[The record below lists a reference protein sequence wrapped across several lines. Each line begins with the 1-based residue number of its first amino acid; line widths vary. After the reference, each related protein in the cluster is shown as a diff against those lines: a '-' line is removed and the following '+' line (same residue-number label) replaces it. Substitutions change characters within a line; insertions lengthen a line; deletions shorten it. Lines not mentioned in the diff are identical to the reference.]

1 MLSRHLEVSLR
12 LAMTLARQKSHEY
25 LTVEHLLLALLE
37 NNHAATTL
45 KACGG
50 DISTLRA
57 ELEAYINKHTPTLDE
72 DVEQSPQPT
81 QSFDR
86 ILQRAIF
93 HVQSIG
99 GGRLVEGSDILVS
112 MFSEHD
118 TYAVY
123 LLKKQGV
130 SRLELTQYLSHG
142 QDKADDGEAK
152 SGISSDSRSE
162 KTSKDPLVDFATNLN
177 KRAAEGK
184 TDPLIGRASEIE
196 RTAQVLC
203 RRRKNNP
210 LLVGDP
216 GVGKTSIAEGL
227 AWLIINEKAPKPLNG
242 CVIYSLDIG
251 SLIAGT
257 KYRGDF
263 EKRMKSLLDAL
274 RKKPNAILF
283 IDEIHMIIGAGSSMS
298 SNMDVSNLIKPALA
312 NGELRCIGSTTF
324 SEYRQVF
331 EKDHALSRRF
341 QKIDVKEPSIEDS
354 IDILRGLKP
363 RYEEFHNVSYT
374 DAALVSAVK
383 LSAKHVHERFLPDKA
398 IDVIDEAG
406 AYKRLGITPE
416 IADTEAEDALLTTL
430 EEETSSSKAK
440 SFEFAELSQDSD
452 SAESGPKSMHQAADD
467 VDDSTNDDTSTSD
480 KVDVSKS
487 DTSHNSAE
495 AHKSVTVIDVEDIEA
510 IVAKLAR
517 IPPKSVSN
525 DDKSLLEHLDRDLKR
540 LVFGQD
546 EAIDTLSDAI
556 KLSRAGLKS
565 PDKPIGS
572 FMFAGP
578 TGVGKTEVS
587 RQLANLLGVELVRFD
602 MSEYMEAHTAS
613 RLIGAPP
620 GYVGF
625 DQGGLLTE
633 KINQFPHCVLL
644 LDEIEKA
651 HPDVFNL
658 LLQVMDHG
666 TLTDNNGRVSSF
678 KQVILIMTTNV
689 GADSMSRA
697 SMGFTHQDHS
707 KDNSEALKRVFTP
720 EFRNRLD
727 AIIQF
732 NPLDPSIVVSVVD
745 KFLVE
750 LQAQL
755 DDKQVMLEIDDEV
768 RDYLAAKG
776 YDRLMGARPMQ
787 RLIQDEIKKP
797 LASMILFGDLAD
809 GGTVHVTLQTTEDE
823 SEQGSSTISTDKADD
838 NQPKAMDKA
847 TVNNREIL
855 LTVVETHGSR
865 NGDHSQSMPS

>member
-37 NNHAATTL
+37 NTHAANTL
-45 KACGG
+45 TACNANV
-50 DISTLRA
+50 SNLRS
-57 ELEAYINKHTPTLDE
+57 ELEAYINKHTPTV
-72 DVEQSPQPT
+72 DVDIEQSPQPT

-123 LLKKQGV
+123 LLKKQGI

-142 QDKADDGEAK
+142 QDKDGPVEARRAATTGERR
-152 SGISSDSRSE
+152 SAASE
-162 KTSKDPLVDFATNLN
+162 KTSKDPLLEFASNLN
-177 KRAAEGK
+177 QRAAEGK
-184 TDPLIGRASEIE
+184 TDPLIGRAAEIE

-210 LLVGDP
+210 LLVGEP

-227 AWLIINEKAPKPLNG
+227 AWLIINDKAPKPLNG

-251 SLIAGT
+251 ALIAGT

-274 RKKPNAILF
+274 KNKPNAILF

-312 NGELRCIGSTTF
+312 NGELRCVGSTTF
-324 SEYRQVF
+324 TEYRQVF

-341 QKIDVKEPSIEDS
+341 QKIDVKEPSIDDT

-363 RYEEFHNVSYT
+363 RYEEFHNVEYT
-374 DAALVSAVK
+374 DEALVSAVQ
-383 LSAKHVHERFLPDKA
+383 LSAKHIHERFLPDKA

-406 AYKRLGITPE
+406 AYKRLGV
-416 IADTEAEDALLTTL
+416 IADVDDIGAEDQLIADL
-430 EEETSSSKAK
+430 EHDIDE
-440 SFEFAELSQDSD
+440 
-452 SAESGPKSMHQAADD
+452 DD
-467 VDDSTNDDTSTSD
+467 VDTDETDNEMQDQASAAKASHQAKTVDDLQM
-480 KVDVSKS
+480 
-487 DTSHNSAE
+487 SADLQK
-495 AHKSVTVIDVEDIEA
+495 AKNKKPPMKIDVADIEA
-510 IVAKLAR
+510 TVAKLAR
-517 IPPKSVSN
+517 IPPKSIST
-525 DDKSLLEHLDRDLKR
+525 DDKSILEHLDRDLKR

-546 EAIDTLSDAI
+546 EAIATLADAI
-556 KLSRAGLKS
+556 KLSRAGLKA

-587 RQLANLLGVELVRFD
+587 RQLASLLGVELVRFD

-620 GYVGF
+620 GYVGY

-633 KINQFPHCVLL
+633 KINQHPHCVLL

-666 TLTDNNGRVSSF
+666 TLTDNNGRVAIF
-678 KQVILIMTTNV
+678 KQVIVIMTTNV
-689 GADSMSRA
+689 GAESISRS
-697 SMGFTHQDHS
+697 SMGFTQQDHS
-707 KDNSEALKRVFTP
+707 RDNNESLKRVFSP

-732 NPLDPSIVVSVVD
+732 NALDSSVVVSVVD

-750 LQAQL
+750 LQVQL
-755 DDKQVMLEIDDEV
+755 DDKQVTLEIDDEV
-768 RDYLAAKG
+768 RDYLAEKG

-797 LASMILFGDLAD
+797 LANMILFGDLVNGGVVHITLEPEHTDEQQAQDGVVLNKSSHQNSGKGSAD
-809 GGTVHVTLQTTEDE
+809 
-823 SEQGSSTISTDKADD
+823 S
-838 NQPKAMDKA
+838 
-847 TVNNREIL
+847 RIL
-855 LTVVETHGSR
+855 LTVVETHEPRS
-865 NGDHSQSMPS
+865 DSESLAS

>member
-1 MLSRHLEVSLR
+1 MLSLELQSTLR
-12 LAMTLARQKSHEY
+12 LVVTLAKQRAHEY

-37 NNHAATTL
+37 NENAVEAL
-45 KACGG
+45 VACAVNVDQLGK
-50 DISTLRA
+50 DLTQ
-57 ELEAYINKHTPTLDE
+57 YIDEHTPTVDINE
-72 DVEQSPQPT
+72 DYSPQPT
-81 QSFDR
+81 RSFDR

-93 HVQSIG
+93 HVQSVASS
-99 GGRLVEGSDILVS
+99 RLVEGSDLLVS

-130 SRLELTQYLSHG
+130 TRLELTQYLSHG
-142 QDKADDGEAK
+142 QDKKVRDKLTSVETEETGEKAN
-152 SGISSDSRSE
+152 
-162 KTSKDPLVDFATNLN
+162 KDPLTEFTINLN
-177 KRAAEGK
+177 QKASTGG
-184 TDPLIGRASEIE
+184 TDPLIGRQAEIE
-196 RTAQVLC
+196 RTAQILC

-227 AWLIINEKAPKPLNG
+227 AWLIVNDKAPKPLSG
-242 CVIYSLDIG
+242 CVVYSLDIG
-251 SLIAGT
+251 ALIAGT

-263 EKRMKSLLDAL
+263 EKRMKALLDAL
-274 RKKPNAILF
+274 KAKPNAILF

-312 NGELRCIGSTTF
+312 SGELRCIGSTTF
-324 SEYRQVF
+324 TEYRQVF

-341 QKIDVKEPSIEDS
+341 QKIDVNEPSIDET
-354 IDILRGLKP
+354 IDILRGLKKQ
-363 RYEEFHNVSYT
+363 YEKFHNVSYT
-374 DAALVSAVK
+374 DQALQSAVH
-383 LSAKHVHERFLPDKA
+383 LAVKHIHERFLPDKA

-406 AYKRLGITPE
+406 AFVRLQKQAENQLESSVDSNQSVDGVANDKLSNQPVV
-416 IADTEAEDALLTTL
+416 DEDALVDDLDV
-430 EEETSSSKAK
+430 S
-440 SFEFAELSQDSD
+440 
-452 SAESGPKSMHQAADD
+452 HAADGVVEPEAMLSEAD
-467 VDDSTNDDTSTSD
+467 N
-480 KVDVSKS
+480 KVIDAAQQDGEV
-487 DTSHNSAE
+487 
-495 AHKSVTVIDVEDIEA
+495 VIDVPQIEY
-510 IVAKLAR
+510 IISKIAR
-517 IPPKSVSN
+517 IPPKSVST
-525 DDKSLLEHLDRDLKR
+525 DDKSVLQNLESNLKH

-546 EAIDTLSDAI
+546 EAIKNLADAI
-556 KLSRAGLKS
+556 KLSRAGLK
-565 PDKPIGS
+565 PDDKPIGS

-587 RQLANLLGVELVRFD
+587 RQLANLLGIELVRFD

-666 TLTDNNGRVSSF
+666 SLTDNNGRTSSF

-689 GADSMSRA
+689 GADSISRN
-697 SMGFTHQDHS
+697 SMGFTKQDHS
-707 KDNSEALKRVFTP
+707 RDNSEAMKRMFTP

-732 NPLDPSIVVSVVD
+732 NPLDQNVIVSVVD

-755 DDKQVMLEIDDEV
+755 DDKKVVLEIDDEV
-768 RDYLAAKG
+768 RNYLAEKG
-776 YDRLMGARPMQ
+776 YDRLMGARPMN

-797 LASMILFGDLAD
+797 LAEQILFGDLVN
-809 GGTVHVTLQTTEDE
+809 GGTVSIRMNADKTAIELVPIDE
-823 SEQGSSTISTDKADD
+823 KQID
-838 NQPKAMDKA
+838 N
-847 TVNNREIL
+847 V
-855 LTVVETHGSR
+855 
-865 NGDHSQSMPS
+865 

>member
-37 NNHAATTL
+37 NTHAANTL
-45 KACGG
+45 TACNANV
-50 DISTLRA
+50 STLRT
-57 ELEAYINKHTPTLDE
+57 ELEAYINKHTPTVDA
-72 DVEQSPQPT
+72 DTEQSPQPT

-123 LLKKQGV
+123 LLKKQGI

-142 QDKADDGEAK
+142 QDKDEPSEPRASMTGERRSA
-152 SGISSDSRSE
+152 SE
-162 KTSKDPLVDFATNLN
+162 KTSKDPLVEFATNLN
-177 KRAAEGK
+177 QRAAEGK
-184 TDPLIGRASEIE
+184 TDPLIGRGPEIE
-196 RTAQVLC
+196 RAAQVLC

-210 LLVGDP
+210 LLVGEP

-227 AWLIINEKAPKPLNG
+227 AWLIINDKAPKPLNG

-274 RKKPNAILF
+274 KKKPNAILF

-324 SEYRQVF
+324 TEYRQVF

-341 QKIDVKEPSIEDS
+341 QKIDVKEPSVDDT

-363 RYEEFHNVSYT
+363 RYEEFHNVEYT
-374 DAALVSAVK
+374 DEALVTAVQ
-383 LSAKHVHERFLPDKA
+383 LSAKHIHERFLPDKA

-406 AYKRLGITPE
+406 AYKRLGVIPDADDIDAE
-416 IADTEAEDALLTTL
+416 ESFIADIEQDFDAQIDADVEGLDGDTYSDSEMQDEAETAKANDRTKSFSESKSA
-430 EEETSSSKAK
+430 KAK
-440 SFEFAELSQDSD
+440 KK
-452 SAESGPKSMHQAADD
+452 PPMK
-467 VDDSTNDDTSTSD
+467 
-480 KVDVSKS
+480 
-487 DTSHNSAE
+487 
-495 AHKSVTVIDVEDIEA
+495 IDVADIEA

-517 IPPKSVSN
+517 IPPKSVSS
-525 DDKSLLEHLDRDLKR
+525 DDKSILQHLDRDLKH

-546 EAIDTLSDAI
+546 EAIETLADAI
-556 KLSRAGLKS
+556 KLSRAGLKA

-620 GYVGF
+620 GYVGY

-633 KINQFPHCVLL
+633 KINQHPHCVLL

-666 TLTDNNGRVSSF
+666 TLTDNNGRVAIF
-678 KQVILIMTTNV
+678 KQVIVIMTTNV
-689 GADSMSRA
+689 GADSISRS
-697 SMGFTHQDHS
+697 SMGFTQQDHS
-707 KDNSEALKRVFTP
+707 RDNTESLKRVFTP

-732 NPLDPSIVVSVVD
+732 NPLDTSVVVSVVD

-750 LQAQL
+750 LQVQL
-755 DDKQVMLEIDDEV
+755 DDKQVTLEIDDEV
-768 RDYLAAKG
+768 RDYLANKG

-787 RLIQDEIKKP
+787 RLIQDEIKKS
-797 LASMILFGDLAD
+797 LASMILFGDLVNGGVVHLTLEPEANDEQD
-809 GGTVHVTLQTTEDE
+809 GDSVKLDKYSGKTDYK
-823 SEQGSSTISTDKADD
+823 STDKGSADS
-838 NQPKAMDKA
+838 
-847 TVNNREIL
+847 RII
-855 LTVVETHGSR
+855 LTVVETHEPHLDSE
-865 NGDHSQSMPS
+865 SLAS

>member
-37 NNHAATTL
+37 NTHAANTL
-45 KACGG
+45 TACNANV
-50 DISTLRA
+50 STLRT
-57 ELEAYINKHTPTLDE
+57 ELEAYINKHTPTVDA
-72 DVEQSPQPT
+72 DTEQSPQPT

-123 LLKKQGV
+123 LLKKQGI

-142 QDKADDGEAK
+142 QDKDEPSEPRASMTGERRSA
-152 SGISSDSRSE
+152 SE
-162 KTSKDPLVDFATNLN
+162 KTSKDPLVEFATNLN
-177 KRAAEGK
+177 QRAAEGK
-184 TDPLIGRASEIE
+184 TDPLIGRGPEIE
-196 RTAQVLC
+196 RAAQVLC

-210 LLVGDP
+210 LLVGEP

-227 AWLIINEKAPKPLNG
+227 AWLIINDKAPKPLNG

-274 RKKPNAILF
+274 KKKPNAILF

-324 SEYRQVF
+324 TEYRQVF

-341 QKIDVKEPSIEDS
+341 QKIDVKEPSVDDT

-363 RYEEFHNVSYT
+363 RYEEFHNVEYT
-374 DAALVSAVK
+374 DEALVTAVQ
-383 LSAKHVHERFLPDKA
+383 LSAKHIHERFLPDKA

-406 AYKRLGITPE
+406 AYKRLGVIPDADDIDAE
-416 IADTEAEDALLTTL
+416 ESFIADIEQDFDAQIDADVEGLDGDTYSDSEMQDEAETAKANDR
-430 EEETSSSKAK
+430 AK
-440 SFEFAELSQDSD
+440 SFSE
-452 SAESGPKSMHQAADD
+452 
-467 VDDSTNDDTSTSD
+467 
-480 KVDVSKS
+480 SKS
-487 DTSHNSAE
+487 AK
-495 AHKSVTVIDVEDIEA
+495 AKKKPPMKIDVADIEA

-517 IPPKSVSN
+517 IPPKSVSS
-525 DDKSLLEHLDRDLKR
+525 DDKSILQHLDRDLKH

-546 EAIDTLSDAI
+546 EAIETLADAI
-556 KLSRAGLKS
+556 KLSRAGLKA

-620 GYVGF
+620 GYVGY

-633 KINQFPHCVLL
+633 KINQHPHCVLL

-666 TLTDNNGRVSSF
+666 TLTDNNGRVAIF
-678 KQVILIMTTNV
+678 KQVIVIMTTNV
-689 GADSMSRA
+689 GADSISRS
-697 SMGFTHQDHS
+697 SMGFTQQDHS
-707 KDNSEALKRVFTP
+707 RDNTESLKRVFTP

-732 NPLDPSIVVSVVD
+732 NPLDTSVVVSVVD

-750 LQAQL
+750 LQVQL
-755 DDKQVMLEIDDEV
+755 DDKQVTLEIDDEV
-768 RDYLAAKG
+768 RDYLAHKG

-787 RLIQDEIKKP
+787 RLIQDEIKKS
-797 LASMILFGDLAD
+797 LASMILFGDLVNGGVVHLTLEPEANDEQD
-809 GGTVHVTLQTTEDE
+809 GDSVKLDKYSGKTDYK
-823 SEQGSSTISTDKADD
+823 STDKGSAES
-838 NQPKAMDKA
+838 
-847 TVNNREIL
+847 RII
-855 LTVVETHGSR
+855 LTVVETHEPHPDSE
-865 NGDHSQSMPS
+865 SLAS

>member
-1 MLSRHLEVSLR
+1 MLSLELQSTLR
-12 LAMTLARQKSHEY
+12 LVVTLAKQRAHEY

-37 NNHAATTL
+37 NENAVEAL
-45 KACGG
+45 VACAVNVDQLGK
-50 DISTLRA
+50 DLTQ
-57 ELEAYINKHTPTLDE
+57 YIDEHTPTVDINE
-72 DVEQSPQPT
+72 DYSPQPT
-81 QSFDR
+81 RSFDR

-93 HVQSIG
+93 HVQSVASS
-99 GGRLVEGSDILVS
+99 RLVEGSDLLVS

-130 SRLELTQYLSHG
+130 TRLELTQYLSHG
-142 QDKADDGEAK
+142 QDKKVRDKLTSVETEETGEKAN
-152 SGISSDSRSE
+152 
-162 KTSKDPLVDFATNLN
+162 KDPLTEFTVNLN
-177 KRAAEGK
+177 QKASTGG
-184 TDPLIGRASEIE
+184 TDPLIGRQAEIE
-196 RTAQVLC
+196 RTAQILC

-227 AWLIINEKAPKPLNG
+227 AWLIVNDKAPKPLSG
-242 CVIYSLDIG
+242 CVVYSLDIG
-251 SLIAGT
+251 ALIAGT

-263 EKRMKSLLDAL
+263 EKRMKALLDAL
-274 RKKPNAILF
+274 KAKPNAILF

-312 NGELRCIGSTTF
+312 SGELRCIGSTTF
-324 SEYRQVF
+324 TEYRQVF

-341 QKIDVKEPSIEDS
+341 QKVDVNEPSIDET
-354 IDILRGLKP
+354 IDILRGLKKQ
-363 RYEEFHNVSYT
+363 YEKFHNVSYT
-374 DAALVSAVK
+374 DQALQSAVN
-383 LSAKHVHERFLPDKA
+383 LAVKHIHERFLPDKA

-406 AYKRLGITPE
+406 AFVRLQKQAENQAVSGVDSNQSIDAVANDKLSNQPVV
-416 IADTEAEDALLTTL
+416 DEDALVDDLDV
-430 EEETSSSKAK
+430 S
-440 SFEFAELSQDSD
+440 
-452 SAESGPKSMHQAADD
+452 HAADGVVEPEAMLSEAD
-467 VDDSTNDDTSTSD
+467 N
-480 KVDVSKS
+480 KVIDAAQQNGEV
-487 DTSHNSAE
+487 
-495 AHKSVTVIDVEDIEA
+495 VIDVPQIEY
-510 IVAKLAR
+510 IISKIAR
-517 IPPKSVSN
+517 IPPKSVST
-525 DDKSLLEHLDRDLKR
+525 DDKSVLQNLESNLKH

-546 EAIDTLSDAI
+546 EAIKNLADAI
-556 KLSRAGLKS
+556 KLSRAGLK
-565 PDKPIGS
+565 PDDKPIGS

-587 RQLANLLGVELVRFD
+587 RQLANLLGIELVRFD

-666 TLTDNNGRVSSF
+666 SLTDNNGRTSSF

-689 GADSMSRA
+689 GADSISRN
-697 SMGFTHQDHS
+697 SMGFTKQDHS
-707 KDNSEALKRVFTP
+707 RDNSEAMKRMFTP

-732 NPLDPSIVVSVVD
+732 NPLDQNVIVSVVD

-755 DDKQVMLEIDDEV
+755 DDKKVVLEIDDAV
-768 RDYLAAKG
+768 RNYLAEKG
-776 YDRLMGARPMQ
+776 YDRLMGARPMN

-797 LASMILFGDLAD
+797 LAEQILFGDLVN
-809 GGTVHVTLQTTEDE
+809 GGTVSIRMNADKTAIELVPIDE
-823 SEQGSSTISTDKADD
+823 KQVD
-838 NQPKAMDKA
+838 N
-847 TVNNREIL
+847 V
-855 LTVVETHGSR
+855 
-865 NGDHSQSMPS
+865 

>member
-1 MLSRHLEVSLR
+1 MLSLELQSTLR
-12 LAMTLARQKSHEY
+12 LVVTLAKQRAHEY

-37 NNHAATTL
+37 NENAVEAL
-45 KACGG
+45 VACAVNVDQLGK
-50 DISTLRA
+50 DLTQ
-57 ELEAYINKHTPTLDE
+57 YIDEHTPTVDINE
-72 DVEQSPQPT
+72 DYSPQPT
-81 QSFDR
+81 RSFDR

-93 HVQSIG
+93 HVQSVASS
-99 GGRLVEGSDILVS
+99 RLVEGSDLLVS

-130 SRLELTQYLSHG
+130 TRLELTQYLSHG
-142 QDKADDGEAK
+142 QDKKVRDKLTSVETEETGEKAN
-152 SGISSDSRSE
+152 
-162 KTSKDPLVDFATNLN
+162 KDPLTEFTINLN
-177 KRAAEGK
+177 QKASTGG
-184 TDPLIGRASEIE
+184 TDPLIGRQAEIE
-196 RTAQVLC
+196 RTAQILC

-227 AWLIINEKAPKPLNG
+227 AWLIVNDKAPKPLSG
-242 CVIYSLDIG
+242 CVVYSLDIG
-251 SLIAGT
+251 ALIAGT

-263 EKRMKSLLDAL
+263 EKRMKALLDAL
-274 RKKPNAILF
+274 KAKPNAILF

-312 NGELRCIGSTTF
+312 SGELRCIGSTTF
-324 SEYRQVF
+324 TEYRQVF

-341 QKIDVKEPSIEDS
+341 QKIDVNEPSIDET
-354 IDILRGLKP
+354 IDILRGLKKQ
-363 RYEEFHNVSYT
+363 YEKFHNVSYT
-374 DAALVSAVK
+374 DQALQSAVN
-383 LSAKHVHERFLPDKA
+383 LAVKHIHERFLPDKA

-406 AYKRLGITPE
+406 AFVRLQKQAENHVESGVDSNQST
-416 IADTEAEDALLTTL
+416 DTVANDKLSNQPVVDEDALVDDLDV
-430 EEETSSSKAK
+430 S
-440 SFEFAELSQDSD
+440 
-452 SAESGPKSMHQAADD
+452 HAADGVVEPEAMLSEAD
-467 VDDSTNDDTSTSD
+467 N
-480 KVDVSKS
+480 KVIDAAQHGGQV
-487 DTSHNSAE
+487 
-495 AHKSVTVIDVEDIEA
+495 VIDVPQIEY
-510 IVAKLAR
+510 IISKIAR
-517 IPPKSVSN
+517 IPPKSVST
-525 DDKSLLEHLDRDLKR
+525 DDKSVLQNLESNLKH

-546 EAIDTLSDAI
+546 EAIKNLADAI
-556 KLSRAGLKS
+556 KLSRAGLK
-565 PDKPIGS
+565 PDDKPIGS

-587 RQLANLLGVELVRFD
+587 RQLANLLGIELVRFD

-666 TLTDNNGRVSSF
+666 SLTDNNGRTSSF

-689 GADSMSRA
+689 GADSISRN
-697 SMGFTHQDHS
+697 SMGFTKQDHS
-707 KDNSEALKRVFTP
+707 RDNSEAMKRMFTP

-732 NPLDPSIVVSVVD
+732 NPLDQNVIVSVVD

-755 DDKQVMLEIDDEV
+755 DDKKVVLEIDDEV
-768 RDYLAAKG
+768 RNYLAEKG
-776 YDRLMGARPMQ
+776 YDRLMGARPMN

-797 LASMILFGDLAD
+797 LAEQILFGDLVN
-809 GGTVHVTLQTTEDE
+809 GGTVSIRMNADKTAIELVPIDE
-823 SEQGSSTISTDKADD
+823 KQID
-838 NQPKAMDKA
+838 N
-847 TVNNREIL
+847 V
-855 LTVVETHGSR
+855 
-865 NGDHSQSMPS
+865 

>member
-1 MLSRHLEVSLR
+1 MLSLELQSTLR
-12 LAMTLARQKSHEY
+12 LVVTLAKQRAHEY

-37 NNHAATTL
+37 NENAVEAL
-45 KACGG
+45 VACAVNVDQLGK
-50 DISTLRA
+50 DLTQ
-57 ELEAYINKHTPTLDE
+57 YIDEHTPTVDINE
-72 DVEQSPQPT
+72 DYSPQPT
-81 QSFDR
+81 RSFDR

-93 HVQSIG
+93 HVQSVASS
-99 GGRLVEGSDILVS
+99 RLVEGSDLLVS

-130 SRLELTQYLSHG
+130 TRLELTQYLSHG
-142 QDKADDGEAK
+142 QDKKVRDKLTSVETEETGEKAN
-152 SGISSDSRSE
+152 
-162 KTSKDPLVDFATNLN
+162 KDPLTEFTINLN
-177 KRAAEGK
+177 QKASTGG
-184 TDPLIGRASEIE
+184 TDPLIGRQAEIE
-196 RTAQVLC
+196 RTAQILC

-227 AWLIINEKAPKPLNG
+227 AWLIVNDKAPKPLSG
-242 CVIYSLDIG
+242 CVVYSLDIG
-251 SLIAGT
+251 ALIAGT

-263 EKRMKSLLDAL
+263 EKRMKALLDAL
-274 RKKPNAILF
+274 KAKPNAILF

-312 NGELRCIGSTTF
+312 SGELRCIGSTTF
-324 SEYRQVF
+324 TEYRQVF

-341 QKIDVKEPSIEDS
+341 QKVDVNEPSIDET
-354 IDILRGLKP
+354 IDILRGLKKQ
-363 RYEEFHNVSYT
+363 YEKFHNVSYT
-374 DAALVSAVK
+374 DQALQSAVH
-383 LSAKHVHERFLPDKA
+383 LAVKHIHERFLPDKA

-406 AYKRLGITPE
+406 AFVRLQKQAENQVESSVDSNQSIDAVANDKLSNQPVV
-416 IADTEAEDALLTTL
+416 DEDALVDDLDA
-430 EEETSSSKAK
+430 S
-440 SFEFAELSQDSD
+440 
-452 SAESGPKSMHQAADD
+452 HAADGVVEPEAMLSEAD
-467 VDDSTNDDTSTSD
+467 N
-480 KVDVSKS
+480 KVIDAAQQDGEV
-487 DTSHNSAE
+487 
-495 AHKSVTVIDVEDIEA
+495 VIDVPQIEY
-510 IVAKLAR
+510 IISKIAR
-517 IPPKSVSN
+517 IPPKSVST
-525 DDKSLLEHLDRDLKR
+525 DDKSVLQNLESNLKH

-546 EAIDTLSDAI
+546 EAIKNLADAI
-556 KLSRAGLKS
+556 KLSRAGLK
-565 PDKPIGS
+565 PDDKPIGS

-587 RQLANLLGVELVRFD
+587 RQLANLLGIELVRFD

-666 TLTDNNGRVSSF
+666 SLTDNNGRTSSF

-689 GADSMSRA
+689 GADSISRN
-697 SMGFTHQDHS
+697 SMGFTKQDHS
-707 KDNSEALKRVFTP
+707 RDNSEAMKRMFTP

-732 NPLDPSIVVSVVD
+732 NPLDQNVIVSVVD

-755 DDKQVMLEIDDEV
+755 DDKKVVLEIDDEV
-768 RDYLAAKG
+768 RNYLAEKG
-776 YDRLMGARPMQ
+776 YDRLMGARPMN

-797 LASMILFGDLAD
+797 LAEQILFGDLVN
-809 GGTVHVTLQTTEDE
+809 GGTVSIRMNADKTAIELVPIDE
-823 SEQGSSTISTDKADD
+823 KQVD
-838 NQPKAMDKA
+838 N
-847 TVNNREIL
+847 V
-855 LTVVETHGSR
+855 
-865 NGDHSQSMPS
+865 

>member
-37 NNHAATTL
+37 NTHAANTL
-45 KACGG
+45 TACNANV
-50 DISTLRA
+50 SSLRT
-57 ELEAYINKHTPTLDE
+57 ELEAYINKHTPTI
-72 DVEQSPQPT
+72 DVDIEQSPQPT

-123 LLKKQGV
+123 LLKKQGI

-142 QDKADDGEAK
+142 QDKDEPSEPRASMTGDRR
-152 SGISSDSRSE
+152 SVSE
-162 KTSKDPLVDFATNLN
+162 KTGKDPLLEFASNLN
-177 KRAAEGK
+177 QRAAEGK
-184 TDPLIGRASEIE
+184 TDPLIGRGPEIE
-196 RTAQVLC
+196 RAAQVLC

-210 LLVGDP
+210 LLVGEP

-227 AWLIINEKAPKPLNG
+227 AWLIINNKAPKPLSG

-251 SLIAGT
+251 ALIAGT

-263 EKRMKSLLDAL
+263 EKRMKALLDAL
-274 RKKPNAILF
+274 KNKPNAILF

-312 NGELRCIGSTTF
+312 NGELRCVGSTTF
-324 SEYRQVF
+324 TEYRQVF

-341 QKIDVKEPSIEDS
+341 QKIDVKEPSIDES

-363 RYEEFHNVSYT
+363 RYEEFHNVEYT
-374 DAALVSAVK
+374 DAALVSAVQ
-383 LSAKHVHERFLPDKA
+383 LSAKHIHERFLPDKA

-406 AYKRLGITPE
+406 AYKRLGVIP
-416 IADTEAEDALLTTL
+416 D
-430 EEETSSSKAK
+430 
-440 SFEFAELSQDSD
+440 
-452 SAESGPKSMHQAADD
+452 ADD
-467 VDDSTNDDTSTSD
+467 INTEDSLITDLEQVLNANDIDDDDDTD
-480 KVDVSKS
+480 NEMQNEAAAAKADDQSKTADRS
-487 DTSHNSAE
+487 QKAPN
-495 AHKSVTVIDVEDIEA
+495 KKPPMKIDVADIEA

-517 IPPKSVSN
+517 IPPKSVSS
-525 DDKSLLEHLDRDLKR
+525 DDKGVLKHLDRDLKR

-546 EAIDTLSDAI
+546 EAIATLADAI
-556 KLSRAGLKS
+556 KLSRAGLKA
-565 PDKPIGS
+565 PEKPIGS

-620 GYVGF
+620 GYVGY

-633 KINQFPHCVLL
+633 KINQHPHCVLL
-644 LDEIEKA
+644 FDEIEKA

-666 TLTDNNGRVSSF
+666 TLTDNNGRIASF
-678 KQVILIMTTNV
+678 KQVIVIMTTNV
-689 GADSMSRA
+689 GAESISRS
-697 SMGFTHQDHS
+697 SMGFTEQDHS
-707 KDNSEALKRVFTP
+707 RDNNESLKRVFSP

-732 NPLDPSIVVSVVD
+732 NPLDTSVVVSVVD

-750 LQAQL
+750 LQVQL
-755 DDKQVMLEIDDEV
+755 DDKQVTLEIDDEV
-768 RDYLAAKG
+768 REYLAEKG

-797 LASMILFGDLAD
+797 LANMILFGDLVNGGVVHLTLEPKETDAEGVSIEKPASTNSNMQSDKGSAD
-809 GGTVHVTLQTTEDE
+809 
-823 SEQGSSTISTDKADD
+823 SRI
-838 NQPKAMDKA
+838 
-847 TVNNREIL
+847 I
-855 LTVVETHGSR
+855 LTVVETHEP
-865 NGDHSQSMPS
+865 HSDSESLAS

>member
-37 NNHAATTL
+37 NTNAANTL
-45 KACGG
+45 TACNANV
-50 DISTLRA
+50 STLRS
-57 ELEAYINKHTPTLDE
+57 ELEAYINKHTPTVDA
-72 DVEQSPQPT
+72 DSEQSPQPT

-123 LLKKQGV
+123 LLKKQGI

-142 QDKADDGEAK
+142 QDKDEPSEPRASMTGERRSA
-152 SGISSDSRSE
+152 SE
-162 KTSKDPLVDFATNLN
+162 KTSKDPLVEFATNLN
-177 KRAAEGK
+177 QRAAEGK
-184 TDPLIGRASEIE
+184 TDPLIGRGPEIE
-196 RTAQVLC
+196 RAAQVLC

-210 LLVGDP
+210 LLVGEP

-227 AWLIINEKAPKPLNG
+227 AWLIINDKAPKPLNG

-274 RKKPNAILF
+274 KKKPNAILF

-324 SEYRQVF
+324 TEYRQVF

-341 QKIDVKEPSIEDS
+341 QKIDVKEPSVDDS

-363 RYEEFHNVSYT
+363 RYEEFHNVEYT
-374 DAALVSAVK
+374 DEALVTAVQ
-383 LSAKHVHERFLPDKA
+383 LSAKHIHERFLPDKA

-406 AYKRLGITPE
+406 AYKRLGIVADLDDIDAE
-416 IADTEAEDALLTTL
+416 ESFIANLEQDFDAQIDAD
-430 EEETSSSKAK
+430 EEG
-440 SFEFAELSQDSD
+440 LGGD
-452 SAESGPKSMHQAADD
+452 ADD
-467 VDDSTNDDTSTSD
+467 DSLDETRTANEMQEEANMAKAND
-480 KVDVSKS
+480 KANGSK
-487 DTSHNSAE
+487 
-495 AHKSVTVIDVEDIEA
+495 KSKGKRAPIKIDVADIEA
-510 IVAKLAR
+510 IIAKLAR
-517 IPPKSVSN
+517 IPPKSVSS
-525 DDKSLLEHLDRDLKR
+525 DDKSILEHLDRDLKH

-546 EAIDTLSDAI
+546 EAIETLADAI
-556 KLSRAGLKS
+556 KLSRAGLKA

-620 GYVGF
+620 GYVGY

-633 KINQFPHCVLL
+633 KINQHPHCVLL

-666 TLTDNNGRVSSF
+666 TLTDNNGRVAIF
-678 KQVILIMTTNV
+678 KQVIVIMTTNV
-689 GADSMSRA
+689 GAESISRS
-697 SMGFTHQDHS
+697 SMGFTQQDHS
-707 KDNSEALKRVFTP
+707 RDNTEALKRVFTP

-732 NPLDPSIVVSVVD
+732 NALDTSVVVSVVD

-750 LQAQL
+750 LQVQL
-755 DDKQVMLEIDDEV
+755 DDKQVTLEIDDEV
-768 RDYLAAKG
+768 RDYLAEKG

-797 LASMILFGDLAD
+797 LASMILFGDLVNGGIVHLSLEPKEANEQDGDTVKLDKNGGKSSDKGSAD
-809 GGTVHVTLQTTEDE
+809 
-823 SEQGSSTISTDKADD
+823 SRI
-838 NQPKAMDKA
+838 
-847 TVNNREIL
+847 I
-855 LTVVETHGSR
+855 LTVVETHEPHPDSE
-865 NGDHSQSMPS
+865 SLAS

>member
-37 NNHAATTL
+37 NTHAANTL
-45 KACGG
+45 TACNANV
-50 DISTLRA
+50 SALRS
-57 ELEAYINKHTPTLDE
+57 ELEAYINKHTPTVDP
-72 DVEQSPQPT
+72 DTEQSPQPT

-123 LLKKQGV
+123 LLKKQGI

-142 QDKADDGEAK
+142 QDKDEPAEPRASMTGERR
-152 SGISSDSRSE
+152 SSASE
-162 KTSKDPLVDFATNLN
+162 KTSKDPLVEFATNLN
-177 KRAAEGK
+177 QRAAEGK
-184 TDPLIGRASEIE
+184 TDPLIGRGPEIE
-196 RTAQVLC
+196 RAAQVLC

-210 LLVGDP
+210 LLVGEP

-227 AWLIINEKAPKPLNG
+227 AWLIINDKAPKPLNG

-274 RKKPNAILF
+274 KKKPNAILF

-324 SEYRQVF
+324 TEYRQVF

-341 QKIDVKEPSIEDS
+341 QKIDVKEPSVDDT

-363 RYEEFHNVSYT
+363 RYEEFHNVEYT
-374 DAALVSAVK
+374 DEALVTAVK
-383 LSAKHVHERFLPDKA
+383 LSAKHIHERFLPDKA

-406 AYKRLGITPE
+406 AYKRLGIV
-416 IADTEAEDALLTTL
+416 ADTDDIEAEEIFIATL
-430 EEETSSSKAK
+430 EQDFDAQIDDDGLDGDSYSDNEMQDEADTAKANDRAKLTDNKK
-440 SFEFAELSQDSD
+440 SNGKRA
-452 SAESGPKSMHQAADD
+452 PIK
-467 VDDSTNDDTSTSD
+467 
-480 KVDVSKS
+480 
-487 DTSHNSAE
+487 
-495 AHKSVTVIDVEDIEA
+495 IDVADIEA

-517 IPPKSVSN
+517 IPPKSVSS
-525 DDKSLLEHLDRDLKR
+525 DDKSILQHLDRDLKH

-546 EAIDTLSDAI
+546 EAIATLADAI
-556 KLSRAGLKS
+556 KLSRAGLKA

-620 GYVGF
+620 GYVGY

-633 KINQFPHCVLL
+633 KINQHPHCVLL

-666 TLTDNNGRVSSF
+666 TLTDNNGRVAIF
-678 KQVILIMTTNV
+678 KQVIVIMTTNV
-689 GADSMSRA
+689 GADSISRS
-697 SMGFTHQDHS
+697 SMGFTEQDHS
-707 KDNSEALKRVFTP
+707 RDNTESLKRVFTP

-732 NPLDPSIVVSVVD
+732 NPLDTSVVVSVVD

-750 LQAQL
+750 LQVQL
-755 DDKQVMLEIDDEV
+755 DDKQVTLEIDDEV
-768 RDYLAAKG
+768 RDYLANKG

-797 LASMILFGDLAD
+797 LASMILFGDLVNGGVVHLTLEPEQAD
-809 GGTVHVTLQTTEDE
+809 GQDGNTVKL
-823 SEQGSSTISTDKADD
+823 DKAS
-838 NQPKAMDKA
+838 DKGSA
-847 TVNNREIL
+847 NSRII
-855 LTVVETHGSR
+855 LTVVETHEPHPDSE
-865 NGDHSQSMPS
+865 SLAS

>member
-37 NNHAATTL
+37 NTHAANTL
-45 KACGG
+45 TACNANV
-50 DISTLRA
+50 STLRT
-57 ELEAYINKHTPTLDE
+57 ELEAYINKHTPTVDA
-72 DVEQSPQPT
+72 DTEQSPQPT

-123 LLKKQGV
+123 LLKKQGI

-142 QDKADDGEAK
+142 QDKDEPSEPRASMTGERRSA
-152 SGISSDSRSE
+152 SE
-162 KTSKDPLVDFATNLN
+162 KTSKDPLVEFATNLN
-177 KRAAEGK
+177 QRAAEGK
-184 TDPLIGRASEIE
+184 TDPLIGRGPEIE
-196 RTAQVLC
+196 RAAQVLC

-210 LLVGDP
+210 LLVGEP

-227 AWLIINEKAPKPLNG
+227 AWLIINDKAPKPLNG

-274 RKKPNAILF
+274 KKKPNAILF

-324 SEYRQVF
+324 TEYRQVF

-341 QKIDVKEPSIEDS
+341 QKIDVKEPSVDDT

-363 RYEEFHNVSYT
+363 RYEEFHNVEYT
-374 DAALVSAVK
+374 DEALVTAVQ
-383 LSAKHVHERFLPDKA
+383 LSAKHIHERFLPDKA

-406 AYKRLGITPE
+406 AYKRLGVIPDADDIDAE
-416 IADTEAEDALLTTL
+416 EIFIADIEQDFDAQIDADVEGLDGDTYSDSEMQDEAETAKANDR
-430 EEETSSSKAK
+430 AK
-440 SFEFAELSQDSD
+440 SFSE
-452 SAESGPKSMHQAADD
+452 
-467 VDDSTNDDTSTSD
+467 
-480 KVDVSKS
+480 SKS
-487 DTSHNSAE
+487 AK
-495 AHKSVTVIDVEDIEA
+495 AKKKPPMKIDVADIEA

-517 IPPKSVSN
+517 IPPKSVSS
-525 DDKSLLEHLDRDLKR
+525 DDKSILQHLDRDLKH

-546 EAIDTLSDAI
+546 EAIETLADAI
-556 KLSRAGLKS
+556 KLSRAGLKA

-620 GYVGF
+620 GYVGY

-633 KINQFPHCVLL
+633 KINQHPHCVLL

-666 TLTDNNGRVSSF
+666 TLTDNNGRVAIF
-678 KQVILIMTTNV
+678 KQVIVIMTTNV
-689 GADSMSRA
+689 GADSISRS
-697 SMGFTHQDHS
+697 SMGFTQQDHS
-707 KDNSEALKRVFTP
+707 RDNTESLKRVFTP

-732 NPLDPSIVVSVVD
+732 NPLDTSVVVSVVD

-750 LQAQL
+750 LQVQL
-755 DDKQVMLEIDDEV
+755 DDKQVTLEIDDEV
-768 RDYLAAKG
+768 RDYLANKG

-787 RLIQDEIKKP
+787 RLIQDEIKKS
-797 LASMILFGDLAD
+797 LASMILFGDLVNGGVVHLTLEPEANDEQD
-809 GGTVHVTLQTTEDE
+809 GDSVKLDKYSGKTDYK
-823 SEQGSSTISTDKADD
+823 STDKGSADS
-838 NQPKAMDKA
+838 
-847 TVNNREIL
+847 RII
-855 LTVVETHGSR
+855 LTVVETHEPHPDSE
-865 NGDHSQSMPS
+865 SLAS

>member
-37 NNHAATTL
+37 NTNAANTL
-45 KACGG
+45 TACNANV
-50 DISTLRA
+50 STLRS
-57 ELEAYINKHTPTLDE
+57 ELEAYINKHTPTVDAE
-72 DVEQSPQPT
+72 TEQSPQPT

-123 LLKKQGV
+123 LLKKQGI

-142 QDKADDGEAK
+142 QDKDEPSEPRASMTGERRSA
-152 SGISSDSRSE
+152 SE
-162 KTSKDPLVDFATNLN
+162 KTSKDPLVEFATNLN
-177 KRAAEGK
+177 QRAAEGK
-184 TDPLIGRASEIE
+184 TDPLIGRGPEIE
-196 RTAQVLC
+196 RAAQVLC

-210 LLVGDP
+210 LLVGEP

-227 AWLIINEKAPKPLNG
+227 AWLIINDKAPKPLNG

-274 RKKPNAILF
+274 KKKPNAILF

-324 SEYRQVF
+324 TEYRQVF

-341 QKIDVKEPSIEDS
+341 QKIDVKEPSVDDS

-363 RYEEFHNVSYT
+363 RYEEFHNVEYT
-374 DAALVSAVK
+374 DEALVTAVQ
-383 LSAKHVHERFLPDKA
+383 LSAKHIHERFLPDKA

-406 AYKRLGITPE
+406 AYKRLGIVADLDDIDAE
-416 IADTEAEDALLTTL
+416 ESFIADLEQDFDAQIDAD
-430 EEETSSSKAK
+430 EEG
-440 SFEFAELSQDSD
+440 FE
-452 SAESGPKSMHQAADD
+452 G
-467 VDDSTNDDTSTSD
+467 VDDDSIDDTGTVNEMQD
-480 KVDVSKS
+480 EANAAKANDRAKADGSK
-487 DTSHNSAE
+487 
-495 AHKSVTVIDVEDIEA
+495 KSKGKRAPIKIDVADIEA

-517 IPPKSVSN
+517 IPPKSVSS
-525 DDKSLLEHLDRDLKR
+525 DDKSILQHLDRDLKH

-546 EAIDTLSDAI
+546 EAIETLADAI
-556 KLSRAGLKS
+556 KLSRAGLKA

-620 GYVGF
+620 GYVGY

-633 KINQFPHCVLL
+633 KINQHPHCVLL

-666 TLTDNNGRVSSF
+666 TLTDNNGRVAIF
-678 KQVILIMTTNV
+678 KQVIVIMTTNV
-689 GADSMSRA
+689 GADSISRS
-697 SMGFTHQDHS
+697 SMGFTQQDHS
-707 KDNSEALKRVFTP
+707 RDNTEALKRVFTP

-732 NPLDPSIVVSVVD
+732 NPLNTSVVVSVVD

-750 LQAQL
+750 LQVQL
-755 DDKQVMLEIDDEV
+755 DDKQVTLEIDDEV
-768 RDYLAAKG
+768 RDYLADKG

-797 LASMILFGDLAD
+797 LASMILFGDLVNGGVVHLTLEPEDAKDQD
-809 GGTVHVTLQTTEDE
+809 GNAVKLEKGSDK
-823 SEQGSSTISTDKADD
+823 GSSDSRI
-838 NQPKAMDKA
+838 
-847 TVNNREIL
+847 I
-855 LTVVETHGSR
+855 LTVVETHEPHPDSE
-865 NGDHSQSMPS
+865 SLAS

>member
-37 NNHAATTL
+37 NTHAANTL
-45 KACGG
+45 TACNANV
-50 DISTLRA
+50 SALRS
-57 ELEAYINKHTPTLDE
+57 ELEAYINKHTPTVDA
-72 DVEQSPQPT
+72 DTEQSPQPT

-123 LLKKQGV
+123 LLKKQGI

-142 QDKADDGEAK
+142 QDKDEPSEPRASMTGERRSA
-152 SGISSDSRSE
+152 SE
-162 KTSKDPLVDFATNLN
+162 KTSKDPLVEFASNLN
-177 KRAAEGK
+177 QRAAEGK
-184 TDPLIGRASEIE
+184 TDPLIGRGPEIE
-196 RTAQVLC
+196 RAAQVLC

-210 LLVGDP
+210 LLVGEP

-227 AWLIINEKAPKPLNG
+227 AWLIINDKAPKPLNG

-274 RKKPNAILF
+274 KKKPNAILF

-324 SEYRQVF
+324 TEYRQVF

-341 QKIDVKEPSIEDS
+341 QKIDVKEPSVDDT

-363 RYEEFHNVSYT
+363 RYEEFHNVEYT
-374 DAALVSAVK
+374 DEALVTAVK
-383 LSAKHVHERFLPDKA
+383 LSAKHIHERFLPDKA

-406 AYKRLGITPE
+406 AYKRLGIV
-416 IADTEAEDALLTTL
+416 ADADDIEAEESFIANLEQDFDAQIDADDEGTDSDIDNLDSEASNEMQDEANLAK
-430 EEETSSSKAK
+430 ENDRAKSAEHKKAK
-440 SFEFAELSQDSD
+440 AKR
-452 SAESGPKSMHQAADD
+452 APIK
-467 VDDSTNDDTSTSD
+467 
-480 KVDVSKS
+480 
-487 DTSHNSAE
+487 
-495 AHKSVTVIDVEDIEA
+495 IDVADIEA

-517 IPPKSVSN
+517 IPPKSVSS
-525 DDKSLLEHLDRDLKR
+525 DDKSILQHLDRDLKH

-546 EAIDTLSDAI
+546 EAIATLADAI
-556 KLSRAGLKS
+556 KLSRAGLKA

-587 RQLANLLGVELVRFD
+587 RQLAKLLGVELVRFD
-602 MSEYMEAHTAS
+602 MSEYMESHTAS

-620 GYVGF
+620 GYVGY

-633 KINQFPHCVLL
+633 KINQHPHCVLL
-644 LDEIEKA
+644 FDEIEKA

-666 TLTDNNGRVSSF
+666 TLTDNNGRVAIF
-678 KQVILIMTTNV
+678 KQVIVIMTTNV
-689 GADSMSRA
+689 GADSISRS
-697 SMGFTHQDHS
+697 SMGFTQQDHS
-707 KDNSEALKRVFTP
+707 RDNTESLKRVFTP

-732 NPLDPSIVVSVVD
+732 NPLDTSVVVSVVD

-750 LQAQL
+750 LQVQL
-755 DDKQVMLEIDDEV
+755 DDKQVTLEIDDEV
-768 RDYLAAKG
+768 RDYLADKG

-797 LASMILFGDLAD
+797 LAGMILFGDLVNGGVVHLTLEPEVSEGDTVKLDKSSDKGSAD
-809 GGTVHVTLQTTEDE
+809 
-823 SEQGSSTISTDKADD
+823 SRI
-838 NQPKAMDKA
+838 
-847 TVNNREIL
+847 I
-855 LTVVETHGSR
+855 LTVVETHEPHPDSE
-865 NGDHSQSMPS
+865 SLAS

>member
-37 NNHAATTL
+37 NTNAANTL
-45 KACGG
+45 TACNANV
-50 DISTLRA
+50 STLRS
-57 ELEAYINKHTPTLDE
+57 ELEAYVNKHTPTVDA
-72 DVEQSPQPT
+72 DSEQSPQPT

-123 LLKKQGV
+123 LLKKQGI

-142 QDKADDGEAK
+142 QDKDEPSEPRASMTGERRSA
-152 SGISSDSRSE
+152 SE
-162 KTSKDPLVDFATNLN
+162 KTSKDPLVEFATNLN
-177 KRAAEGK
+177 QRAAEGK
-184 TDPLIGRASEIE
+184 TDPLIGRGPEIE
-196 RTAQVLC
+196 RAAQVLC

-210 LLVGDP
+210 LLVGEP

-227 AWLIINEKAPKPLNG
+227 AWLIINDKAPKPLNG

-274 RKKPNAILF
+274 KKKPNAILF

-324 SEYRQVF
+324 TEYRQVF

-341 QKIDVKEPSIEDS
+341 QKIDVKEPSVDDS

-363 RYEEFHNVSYT
+363 RYEEFHNVEYT
-374 DAALVSAVK
+374 DEALVTAVQ
-383 LSAKHVHERFLPDKA
+383 LSAKHIHERFLPDKA

-406 AYKRLGITPE
+406 AYKRLGIVADLDDIDAE
-416 IADTEAEDALLTTL
+416 ESFIANLEQDFDAQIDAD
-430 EEETSSSKAK
+430 EEG
-440 SFEFAELSQDSD
+440 LGGD
-452 SAESGPKSMHQAADD
+452 ADD
-467 VDDSTNDDTSTSD
+467 DSLDETRTANEMQEEANMAKAND
-480 KVDVSKS
+480 KANGSK
-487 DTSHNSAE
+487 
-495 AHKSVTVIDVEDIEA
+495 KSKGKRAPIKIDVADIEA
-510 IVAKLAR
+510 IIAKLAR
-517 IPPKSVSN
+517 IPPKSVSS
-525 DDKSLLEHLDRDLKR
+525 DDKSILEHLDRDLKH

-546 EAIDTLSDAI
+546 EAIETLADAI
-556 KLSRAGLKS
+556 KLSRAGLKA
-565 PDKPIGS
+565 PNKPIGS

-620 GYVGF
+620 GYVGY

-633 KINQFPHCVLL
+633 KINQHPHCVLL

-666 TLTDNNGRVSSF
+666 TLTDNNGRVAIF
-678 KQVILIMTTNV
+678 KQVIVIMTTNV
-689 GADSMSRA
+689 GAESISRS
-697 SMGFTHQDHS
+697 SMGFTQQDHS
-707 KDNSEALKRVFTP
+707 RDNTEALKRVFTP

-732 NPLDPSIVVSVVD
+732 NALDTSVVVSVVD

-750 LQAQL
+750 LQVQL
-755 DDKQVMLEIDDEV
+755 DDKQVTLEIDDEV
-768 RDYLAAKG
+768 RDYLAEKG

-797 LASMILFGDLAD
+797 LASMILFGDLVNGGIVHLSLEPKEANEQDDDTVKLDKNGGKSSDKGSAD
-809 GGTVHVTLQTTEDE
+809 
-823 SEQGSSTISTDKADD
+823 SRI
-838 NQPKAMDKA
+838 
-847 TVNNREIL
+847 I
-855 LTVVETHGSR
+855 LTVVETHEPHPDSE
-865 NGDHSQSMPS
+865 SLAS

>member
-1 MLSRHLEVSLR
+1 MLSLELQSTLR
-12 LAMTLARQKSHEY
+12 LVVTLAKQRAHEY

-37 NNHAATTL
+37 NENAVEAL
-45 KACGG
+45 VACAVNVDQLGK
-50 DISTLRA
+50 DLTQ
-57 ELEAYINKHTPTLDE
+57 YIDEHTPTVDINE
-72 DVEQSPQPT
+72 DYSPQPT
-81 QSFDR
+81 RSFDR

-93 HVQSIG
+93 HVQSVASS
-99 GGRLVEGSDILVS
+99 RLVEGSDLLVS

-130 SRLELTQYLSHG
+130 TRLELTQYLSHG
-142 QDKADDGEAK
+142 QDKKVRDKLTSVETEETGEKAN
-152 SGISSDSRSE
+152 
-162 KTSKDPLVDFATNLN
+162 KDPLTEFTINLN
-177 KRAAEGK
+177 QKASTGG
-184 TDPLIGRASEIE
+184 TDPLIGRQAEIE
-196 RTAQVLC
+196 RTAQILC

-227 AWLIINEKAPKPLNG
+227 AWLIVNDKAPKPLSG
-242 CVIYSLDIG
+242 CVVYSLDIG
-251 SLIAGT
+251 ALIAGT

-263 EKRMKSLLDAL
+263 EKRMKALLDAL
-274 RKKPNAILF
+274 KAKPNAILF

-312 NGELRCIGSTTF
+312 SGELRCIGSTTF
-324 SEYRQVF
+324 TEYRQVF

-341 QKIDVKEPSIEDS
+341 QKVDVNEPSIDET
-354 IDILRGLKP
+354 IDILRGLKKQ
-363 RYEEFHNVSYT
+363 YEKFHNVSYT
-374 DAALVSAVK
+374 DQALQSAVH
-383 LSAKHVHERFLPDKA
+383 LAVKHIHERFLPDKA

-406 AYKRLGITPE
+406 AFVRLQKQAENQVESSVDSNQSTDAVANDKLSNQPVV
-416 IADTEAEDALLTTL
+416 DEDALVDDLDV
-430 EEETSSSKAK
+430 S
-440 SFEFAELSQDSD
+440 
-452 SAESGPKSMHQAADD
+452 QAADG
-467 VDDSTNDDTSTSD
+467 V
-480 KVDVSKS
+480 VEP
-487 DTSHNSAE
+487 E
-495 AHKSVTVIDVEDIEA
+495 AMLSEADNKIIDAAQQGGQVVIDVPQIEY
-510 IVAKLAR
+510 IISKIAR
-517 IPPKSVSN
+517 IPPKSVST
-525 DDKSLLEHLDRDLKR
+525 DDKSVLQNLESNLKH

-546 EAIDTLSDAI
+546 EAIKNLADAI
-556 KLSRAGLKS
+556 KLSRAGLK
-565 PDKPIGS
+565 PDDKPIGS

-587 RQLANLLGVELVRFD
+587 RQLANLLGIELVRFD

-666 TLTDNNGRVSSF
+666 SLTDNNGRTSSF

-689 GADSMSRA
+689 GADSISRN
-697 SMGFTHQDHS
+697 SMGFTKQDHS
-707 KDNSEALKRVFTP
+707 RDNSEAMKRMFTP

-732 NPLDPSIVVSVVD
+732 NPLDQNVIVSVVD

-755 DDKQVMLEIDDEV
+755 DDKKVVLEIDDAV
-768 RDYLAAKG
+768 RNYLAEKG
-776 YDRLMGARPMQ
+776 YDRLMGARPMN

-797 LASMILFGDLAD
+797 LAEQILFGDLVN
-809 GGTVHVTLQTTEDE
+809 GGTVSIRMNADKTAIELVPIDE
-823 SEQGSSTISTDKADD
+823 KQID
-838 NQPKAMDKA
+838 N
-847 TVNNREIL
+847 V
-855 LTVVETHGSR
+855 
-865 NGDHSQSMPS
+865 

>member
-1 MLSRHLEVSLR
+1 MLSLELQSTLR
-12 LAMTLARQKSHEY
+12 LVVTLAKQRAHEY

-37 NNHAATTL
+37 NENAVEAL
-45 KACGG
+45 VACAVNVDQLGK
-50 DISTLRA
+50 DLTQ
-57 ELEAYINKHTPTLDE
+57 YIDEHTPTVDINE
-72 DVEQSPQPT
+72 DYSPQPT
-81 QSFDR
+81 RSFDR

-93 HVQSIG
+93 HVQSVASS
-99 GGRLVEGSDILVS
+99 RLVEGSDLLVS

-130 SRLELTQYLSHG
+130 TRLELTQYLSHG
-142 QDKADDGEAK
+142 QDKKVRDKLTSVETEETGEKAN
-152 SGISSDSRSE
+152 
-162 KTSKDPLVDFATNLN
+162 KDPLTEFTVNLN
-177 KRAAEGK
+177 QKASTGG
-184 TDPLIGRASEIE
+184 TDPLIGRQAEIE
-196 RTAQVLC
+196 RTAQILC

-227 AWLIINEKAPKPLNG
+227 AWLIVNDKAPKPLSG
-242 CVIYSLDIG
+242 CVVYSLDIG
-251 SLIAGT
+251 ALIAGT

-263 EKRMKSLLDAL
+263 EKRMKALLDAL
-274 RKKPNAILF
+274 KAKPNAILF

-312 NGELRCIGSTTF
+312 SGELRCIGSTTF
-324 SEYRQVF
+324 TEYRQVF

-341 QKIDVKEPSIEDS
+341 QKVDVNEPSINET
-354 IDILRGLKP
+354 IDILRGLKKQ
-363 RYEEFHNVSYT
+363 YEKFHNVSYT
-374 DAALVSAVK
+374 DQALQSAVH
-383 LSAKHVHERFLPDKA
+383 LAVKHIHERFLPDKA

-406 AYKRLGITPE
+406 AFVRLQKQAENQVESGVDSNQSIDAVANDKLSNQPVV
-416 IADTEAEDALLTTL
+416 DEDALVDDLDV
-430 EEETSSSKAK
+430 S
-440 SFEFAELSQDSD
+440 
-452 SAESGPKSMHQAADD
+452 HAADG
-467 VDDSTNDDTSTSD
+467 V
-480 KVDVSKS
+480 VEP
-487 DTSHNSAE
+487 E
-495 AHKSVTVIDVEDIEA
+495 AMLSEADNQVIDAAQQGGQVVIDVPQIEY
-510 IVAKLAR
+510 IISKIAR
-517 IPPKSVSN
+517 IPPKSVST
-525 DDKSLLEHLDRDLKR
+525 DDKSVLQNLESNLKH

-546 EAIDTLSDAI
+546 EAIKNLADAI
-556 KLSRAGLKS
+556 KLSRAGLK
-565 PDKPIGS
+565 PDDKPIGS

-587 RQLANLLGVELVRFD
+587 RQLANLLGIELVRFD

-666 TLTDNNGRVSSF
+666 SLTDNNGRTSSF

-689 GADSMSRA
+689 GADSISRN
-697 SMGFTHQDHS
+697 SMGFTKQDHS
-707 KDNSEALKRVFTP
+707 RDNSEAMKRMFTP

-732 NPLDPSIVVSVVD
+732 NPLDQNVIVSVVD

-755 DDKQVMLEIDDEV
+755 DDKKVVLEIDDEV
-768 RDYLAAKG
+768 RNYLAEKG
-776 YDRLMGARPMQ
+776 YDRLMGARPMN

-797 LASMILFGDLAD
+797 LAEQILFGDLVN
-809 GGTVHVTLQTTEDE
+809 GGTVSIRMNADKTAIELVPIDE
-823 SEQGSSTISTDKADD
+823 KQID
-838 NQPKAMDKA
+838 N
-847 TVNNREIL
+847 V
-855 LTVVETHGSR
+855 
-865 NGDHSQSMPS
+865 

>member
-37 NNHAATTL
+37 NTHAANTL
-45 KACGG
+45 TACNANV
-50 DISTLRA
+50 SALRT
-57 ELEAYINKHTPTLDE
+57 ELEAYINKHTPTVDP
-72 DVEQSPQPT
+72 DTEQSPQPT

-123 LLKKQGV
+123 LLKKQGI

-142 QDKADDGEAK
+142 QDKDEASEPRASMTGERR
-152 SGISSDSRSE
+152 SSASE
-162 KTSKDPLVDFATNLN
+162 KTSKDPLVEFATNLN
-177 KRAAEGK
+177 QRAAEGK
-184 TDPLIGRASEIE
+184 TDPLIGRGPEIE
-196 RTAQVLC
+196 RAAQVLC

-210 LLVGDP
+210 LLVGEP

-227 AWLIINEKAPKPLNG
+227 AWLIINDKAPKPLNG

-274 RKKPNAILF
+274 KKKPNAILF

-324 SEYRQVF
+324 TEYRQVF

-341 QKIDVKEPSIEDS
+341 QKIDVKEPSVDDT

-363 RYEEFHNVSYT
+363 RYEEFHNVVYT
-374 DAALVSAVK
+374 DEALVTAVQ
-383 LSAKHVHERFLPDKA
+383 LSAKHIHERFLPDKA

-406 AYKRLGITPE
+406 AYKRLGVVADADDIE
-416 IADTEAEDALLTTL
+416 AEESFIADIEQEFDAQIEADIHGLDSDTYSDNEMQ
-430 EEETSSSKAK
+430 EEADIAKANDLAKSSVNKKAK
-440 SFEFAELSQDSD
+440 GKRA
-452 SAESGPKSMHQAADD
+452 PIK
-467 VDDSTNDDTSTSD
+467 
-480 KVDVSKS
+480 
-487 DTSHNSAE
+487 
-495 AHKSVTVIDVEDIEA
+495 IDVADIEA

-517 IPPKSVSN
+517 IPPKSVSS
-525 DDKSLLEHLDRDLKR
+525 DDKSILQHLDRDLKH

-546 EAIDTLSDAI
+546 EAIATLADAI
-556 KLSRAGLKS
+556 KLSRAGLKA

-620 GYVGF
+620 GYVGY

-633 KINQFPHCVLL
+633 KINQHPHCVLL
-644 LDEIEKA
+644 FDEIEKA

-666 TLTDNNGRVSSF
+666 TLTDNNGRVAIF
-678 KQVILIMTTNV
+678 KQVIVIMTTNV
-689 GADSMSRA
+689 GAESISRS
-697 SMGFTHQDHS
+697 SMGFTQQDHS
-707 KDNSEALKRVFTP
+707 RDNTESLKRVFTP

-732 NPLDPSIVVSVVD
+732 NPLDTSVVVSVVD

-750 LQAQL
+750 LQVQL
-755 DDKQVMLEIDDEV
+755 DDKQVTLEIDDEV

-797 LASMILFGDLAD
+797 LANMILFGDLVNGGVVHLTLEPEASDGDTVKLDKSSDKGSAD
-809 GGTVHVTLQTTEDE
+809 
-823 SEQGSSTISTDKADD
+823 SRI
-838 NQPKAMDKA
+838 
-847 TVNNREIL
+847 I
-855 LTVVETHGSR
+855 LTVVETHEPRPDSE
-865 NGDHSQSMPS
+865 SLAS

>member
-1 MLSRHLEVSLR
+1 MLSLELQSTLR
-12 LAMTLARQKSHEY
+12 LVVTLAKQRAHEY

-37 NNHAATTL
+37 NENAVEAL
-45 KACGG
+45 VACAVNVDQLGK
-50 DISTLRA
+50 DLTQ
-57 ELEAYINKHTPTLDE
+57 YIDEHTPTVDINE
-72 DVEQSPQPT
+72 DYSPQPT
-81 QSFDR
+81 RSFDR

-93 HVQSIG
+93 HVQSVASS
-99 GGRLVEGSDILVS
+99 RLVEGSDLLVS

-130 SRLELTQYLSHG
+130 TRLELTQYLSHG
-142 QDKADDGEAK
+142 QDKKVRDKLTSVETEETGEKAN
-152 SGISSDSRSE
+152 
-162 KTSKDPLVDFATNLN
+162 KDPLTEFTINLN
-177 KRAAEGK
+177 QKASTGG
-184 TDPLIGRASEIE
+184 TDPLIGRQAEIE
-196 RTAQVLC
+196 RTAQILC

-227 AWLIINEKAPKPLNG
+227 AWLIVNDKAPKPLSG
-242 CVIYSLDIG
+242 CVVYSLDIG
-251 SLIAGT
+251 ALIAGT

-263 EKRMKSLLDAL
+263 EKRMKALLDAL
-274 RKKPNAILF
+274 KAKPNAILF

-312 NGELRCIGSTTF
+312 SGELRCIGSTTF
-324 SEYRQVF
+324 TEYRQVF

-341 QKIDVKEPSIEDS
+341 QKVDVNEPSIDET
-354 IDILRGLKP
+354 IDILRGLKKQ
-363 RYEEFHNVSYT
+363 YEKFHNVSYT
-374 DAALVSAVK
+374 DQALQSAVH
-383 LSAKHVHERFLPDKA
+383 LAVKHIHERFLPDKA

-406 AYKRLGITPE
+406 AFVRLQKQAENHVESGVGNNQSVDAVANDKLSNQPVV
-416 IADTEAEDALLTTL
+416 DEDALVDDLDV
-430 EEETSSSKAK
+430 S
-440 SFEFAELSQDSD
+440 
-452 SAESGPKSMHQAADD
+452 HAADG
-467 VDDSTNDDTSTSD
+467 V
-480 KVDVSKS
+480 VEP
-487 DTSHNSAE
+487 E
-495 AHKSVTVIDVEDIEA
+495 AMLSEADNKAIDAAQQGGQVVIDVPQIEY
-510 IVAKLAR
+510 IISKIAR
-517 IPPKSVSN
+517 IPPKSVST
-525 DDKSLLEHLDRDLKR
+525 DDKSVLQNLESNLKH

-546 EAIDTLSDAI
+546 EAIKNLADAI
-556 KLSRAGLKS
+556 KLSRAGLK
-565 PDKPIGS
+565 PDDKPIGS

-587 RQLANLLGVELVRFD
+587 RQLANLLGIELVRFD

-666 TLTDNNGRVSSF
+666 SLTDNNGRTSSF

-689 GADSMSRA
+689 GADSISRN
-697 SMGFTHQDHS
+697 SMGFTKQDHS
-707 KDNSEALKRVFTP
+707 RDNSEAMKRMFTP

-732 NPLDPSIVVSVVD
+732 NPLDQNVIVSVVD

-755 DDKQVMLEIDDEV
+755 DDKKVVLEIDDEV
-768 RDYLAAKG
+768 RNYLAEKG
-776 YDRLMGARPMQ
+776 YDRLMGARPMN

-797 LASMILFGDLAD
+797 LAEQILFGDLVN
-809 GGTVHVTLQTTEDE
+809 GGTVSIRMNADKTAIELVPIDE
-823 SEQGSSTISTDKADD
+823 KQVD
-838 NQPKAMDKA
+838 N
-847 TVNNREIL
+847 V
-855 LTVVETHGSR
+855 
-865 NGDHSQSMPS
+865 

>member
-37 NNHAATTL
+37 NTNAANTL
-45 KACGG
+45 TACNANV
-50 DISTLRA
+50 STLRS
-57 ELEAYINKHTPTLDE
+57 ELEAYINKHTPTVDP
-72 DVEQSPQPT
+72 DTEQSPQPT

-123 LLKKQGV
+123 LLKKQGI

-142 QDKADDGEAK
+142 QDKDEPSEPRASMTGERRSA
-152 SGISSDSRSE
+152 SE
-162 KTSKDPLVDFATNLN
+162 KTSKDPLVEFATNLN
-177 KRAAEGK
+177 QRAAEGK
-184 TDPLIGRASEIE
+184 TDPLIGRGPEIE
-196 RTAQVLC
+196 RAAQVLC

-210 LLVGDP
+210 LLVGEP

-227 AWLIINEKAPKPLNG
+227 AWLIINDKAPKPLNG

-274 RKKPNAILF
+274 KKKPNAILF

-324 SEYRQVF
+324 TEYRQVF

-341 QKIDVKEPSIEDS
+341 QKIDVKEPSVDDT
-354 IDILRGLKP
+354 IDILRGLKT
-363 RYEEFHNVSYT
+363 RYEEFHNVEYT
-374 DAALVSAVK
+374 DEALVTAVQ
-383 LSAKHVHERFLPDKA
+383 LSAKHIHERFLPDKA

-406 AYKRLGITPE
+406 AYKRLGIVADLDDIDAE
-416 IADTEAEDALLTTL
+416 ESFIADLEQDFDAQIDADEEGLDADNDDIDDKDTFNEMQDEAKVAKANDRAKADG
-430 EEETSSSKAK
+430 SKKSKAK
-440 SFEFAELSQDSD
+440 RA
-452 SAESGPKSMHQAADD
+452 PIK
-467 VDDSTNDDTSTSD
+467 
-480 KVDVSKS
+480 
-487 DTSHNSAE
+487 
-495 AHKSVTVIDVEDIEA
+495 IDVADIEA

-517 IPPKSVSN
+517 IPPKSVSS
-525 DDKSLLEHLDRDLKR
+525 DDKSILQHLDRDLKH

-546 EAIDTLSDAI
+546 EAIATLADAI
-556 KLSRAGLKS
+556 KLSRAGLKA

-633 KINQFPHCVLL
+633 KINQHPHCVLL
-644 LDEIEKA
+644 FDEIEKA

-666 TLTDNNGRVSSF
+666 TLTDNNGRVAIF
-678 KQVILIMTTNV
+678 KQVIVIMTTNV
-689 GADSMSRA
+689 GADSISRS
-697 SMGFTHQDHS
+697 SMGFTQQDHS
-707 KDNSEALKRVFTP
+707 RDNTESLKRVFTP

-732 NPLDPSIVVSVVD
+732 NPLDTSVVVSVVD

-750 LQAQL
+750 LQVQL
-755 DDKQVMLEIDDEV
+755 DDKQVTLEIDDEV
-768 RDYLAAKG
+768 RDYLADKG

-797 LASMILFGDLAD
+797 LAGMILFGDLVNGGVVHLTLEPEDTKGKDGDSIKLEKGSDKGSAD
-809 GGTVHVTLQTTEDE
+809 
-823 SEQGSSTISTDKADD
+823 SRI
-838 NQPKAMDKA
+838 
-847 TVNNREIL
+847 I
-855 LTVVETHGSR
+855 LTVVETHEPHPDSE
-865 NGDHSQSMPS
+865 SLAS

>member
-1 MLSRHLEVSLR
+1 MLSLELQSTLR
-12 LAMTLARQKSHEY
+12 LVVTLAKQRAHEY

-37 NNHAATTL
+37 NENAVEAL
-45 KACGG
+45 VACAVNVDQLGK
-50 DISTLRA
+50 DLTQ
-57 ELEAYINKHTPTLDE
+57 YIDEHTPTVDINE
-72 DVEQSPQPT
+72 DYSPQPT
-81 QSFDR
+81 RSFDR

-93 HVQSIG
+93 HVQSVASS
-99 GGRLVEGSDILVS
+99 RLVEGSDLLVS

-130 SRLELTQYLSHG
+130 TRLELTQYLSHG
-142 QDKADDGEAK
+142 QDKKVRDKLTSVETEETGEKAN
-152 SGISSDSRSE
+152 
-162 KTSKDPLVDFATNLN
+162 KDPLTEFTINLN
-177 KRAAEGK
+177 QKASTGG
-184 TDPLIGRASEIE
+184 TDPLIGRQAEIE
-196 RTAQVLC
+196 RTAQILC

-227 AWLIINEKAPKPLNG
+227 AWLIVNDKAPKPLSG
-242 CVIYSLDIG
+242 CVVYSLDIG
-251 SLIAGT
+251 ALIAGT

-263 EKRMKSLLDAL
+263 EKRMKALLDAL
-274 RKKPNAILF
+274 KAKPNAILF

-312 NGELRCIGSTTF
+312 SGELRCIGSTTF
-324 SEYRQVF
+324 TEYRQVF

-341 QKIDVKEPSIEDS
+341 QKIDVNEPSIDET
-354 IDILRGLKP
+354 IDILRGLKKQ
-363 RYEEFHNVSYT
+363 YEKFHNVSYT
-374 DAALVSAVK
+374 DQALQSAVN
-383 LSAKHVHERFLPDKA
+383 LAVKHIHERFLPDKA

-406 AYKRLGITPE
+406 AFVRLQKQAENQLESGVDSNQSV
-416 IADTEAEDALLTTL
+416 DTVANDKLSNQPVVDEDALVDDLDI
-430 EEETSSSKAK
+430 S
-440 SFEFAELSQDSD
+440 
-452 SAESGPKSMHQAADD
+452 HAADGVVEPEAMLSEAD
-467 VDDSTNDDTSTSD
+467 N
-480 KVDVSKS
+480 KVIDAAQQNGEV
-487 DTSHNSAE
+487 
-495 AHKSVTVIDVEDIEA
+495 VIDVPQIEY
-510 IVAKLAR
+510 IISKIAR
-517 IPPKSVSN
+517 IPPKSVST
-525 DDKSLLEHLDRDLKR
+525 DDKSVLQNLESNLKH

-546 EAIDTLSDAI
+546 EAIKNLADAI
-556 KLSRAGLKS
+556 KLSRAGLK
-565 PDKPIGS
+565 PDDKPIGS

-587 RQLANLLGVELVRFD
+587 RQLANLLGIELVRFD

-666 TLTDNNGRVSSF
+666 SLTDNNGRTSSF

-689 GADSMSRA
+689 GADSISRN
-697 SMGFTHQDHS
+697 SMGFTKQDHS
-707 KDNSEALKRVFTP
+707 RDNSEAMKRMFTP

-732 NPLDPSIVVSVVD
+732 NPLDQNVIVSVVD

-755 DDKQVMLEIDDEV
+755 DDKKVVLEIDDEV
-768 RDYLAAKG
+768 RNYLAEKG
-776 YDRLMGARPMQ
+776 YDRLMGARPMN

-797 LASMILFGDLAD
+797 LAEQILFGDLVN
-809 GGTVHVTLQTTEDE
+809 GGTVSIRMNADKTAIELVPIDE
-823 SEQGSSTISTDKADD
+823 KQVD
-838 NQPKAMDKA
+838 N
-847 TVNNREIL
+847 V
-855 LTVVETHGSR
+855 
-865 NGDHSQSMPS
+865 

>member
-37 NNHAATTL
+37 NTNAANTL
-45 KACGG
+45 TACNANV
-50 DISTLRA
+50 STLRS
-57 ELEAYINKHTPTLDE
+57 ELEAYINKHTPTVDA
-72 DVEQSPQPT
+72 DSEQSPQPT

-123 LLKKQGV
+123 LLKKQGI

-142 QDKADDGEAK
+142 QDKDEPSEPRASMTGERRSA
-152 SGISSDSRSE
+152 SE
-162 KTSKDPLVDFATNLN
+162 KTSKDPLVEFATNLN
-177 KRAAEGK
+177 QRAAEGK
-184 TDPLIGRASEIE
+184 TDPLIGRGPEIE
-196 RTAQVLC
+196 RAAQVLC

-210 LLVGDP
+210 LLVGEP

-227 AWLIINEKAPKPLNG
+227 AWLIINDKAPKPLNG

-274 RKKPNAILF
+274 KKKPNAILF

-324 SEYRQVF
+324 TEYRQVF

-341 QKIDVKEPSIEDS
+341 QKIDVKEPSVDDS

-363 RYEEFHNVSYT
+363 RYEEFHNVEYT
-374 DAALVSAVK
+374 DEALVTAVQ
-383 LSAKHVHERFLPDKA
+383 LSAKHIHERFLPDKA

-406 AYKRLGITPE
+406 AYKRLGIVADLDDIDAE
-416 IADTEAEDALLTTL
+416 ESFIANLEQDFDAQIDAD
-430 EEETSSSKAK
+430 EEG
-440 SFEFAELSQDSD
+440 LGGD
-452 SAESGPKSMHQAADD
+452 ADD
-467 VDDSTNDDTSTSD
+467 DSLDETRTANEMQEEANTAKADDKANG
-480 KVDVSKS
+480 SK
-487 DTSHNSAE
+487 
-495 AHKSVTVIDVEDIEA
+495 KSKGKRAPIKIDVADIEA
-510 IVAKLAR
+510 IIAKLAR
-517 IPPKSVSN
+517 IPPKSVSS
-525 DDKSLLEHLDRDLKR
+525 DDKSILEHLDRDLKH

-546 EAIDTLSDAI
+546 EAIETLADAI
-556 KLSRAGLKS
+556 KLSRAGLKA

-620 GYVGF
+620 VYVGY

-633 KINQFPHCVLL
+633 KINQHPHCVLL

-666 TLTDNNGRVSSF
+666 TLTDNNGRVAIF
-678 KQVILIMTTNV
+678 KQVIVIMTTNV
-689 GADSMSRA
+689 GAESISRS
-697 SMGFTHQDHS
+697 SMGFTQQDHS
-707 KDNSEALKRVFTP
+707 RDNTEALKRVFTP

-732 NPLDPSIVVSVVD
+732 NALDTSVVVSVVD

-750 LQAQL
+750 LQVQL
-755 DDKQVMLEIDDEV
+755 DDKQVTLEIDDEV
-768 RDYLAAKG
+768 RDYLAEKG

-797 LASMILFGDLAD
+797 LASMILFGDLVNGGIVHLSLEPKEANEQDDDTVKLDKNGGKSSDKGSAD
-809 GGTVHVTLQTTEDE
+809 
-823 SEQGSSTISTDKADD
+823 SRI
-838 NQPKAMDKA
+838 
-847 TVNNREIL
+847 I
-855 LTVVETHGSR
+855 LTVVETHEPHPDSE
-865 NGDHSQSMPS
+865 SLAS

>member
-1 MLSRHLEVSLR
+1 MLSLELQSTLR
-12 LAMTLARQKSHEY
+12 LVVTLAKQRAHEY

-37 NNHAATTL
+37 NENAVEAL
-45 KACGG
+45 VACAVNVDQLGK
-50 DISTLRA
+50 DLTQ
-57 ELEAYINKHTPTLDE
+57 YIDEHTPTVDINE
-72 DVEQSPQPT
+72 DYSPQPT
-81 QSFDR
+81 RSFDR

-93 HVQSIG
+93 HVQSVASS
-99 GGRLVEGSDILVS
+99 RLVEGSDLLVS

-130 SRLELTQYLSHG
+130 TRLELTQYLSHG
-142 QDKADDGEAK
+142 QDKKVRDKLTSVETEETGEKAN
-152 SGISSDSRSE
+152 
-162 KTSKDPLVDFATNLN
+162 KDPLTEFTINLN
-177 KRAAEGK
+177 QKASTGG
-184 TDPLIGRASEIE
+184 TDPLIGRQAEIE
-196 RTAQVLC
+196 RTAQILC

-227 AWLIINEKAPKPLNG
+227 AWLIVNDKAPKPLSG
-242 CVIYSLDIG
+242 CVVYSLDIG
-251 SLIAGT
+251 ALIAGT

-263 EKRMKSLLDAL
+263 EKRMKALLDAL
-274 RKKPNAILF
+274 KAKPNAILF

-312 NGELRCIGSTTF
+312 SGELRCIGSTTF
-324 SEYRQVF
+324 AEYRQVF

-341 QKIDVKEPSIEDS
+341 QKVDVNEPSIDET
-354 IDILRGLKP
+354 IDILRGLKKQ
-363 RYEEFHNVSYT
+363 YEKFHNVSYT
-374 DAALVSAVK
+374 DQALQSAVH
-383 LSAKHVHERFLPDKA
+383 LAVKHIHERFLPDKA

-406 AYKRLGITPE
+406 AFVRLQKQAENHVESSMDSNQSVDAVANDKLSNQPVV
-416 IADTEAEDALLTTL
+416 DEDALVNDLDV
-430 EEETSSSKAK
+430 S
-440 SFEFAELSQDSD
+440 
-452 SAESGPKSMHQAADD
+452 HAADGVVEPEAMLSEAD
-467 VDDSTNDDTSTSD
+467 N
-480 KVDVSKS
+480 KVIDAAQQDGEV
-487 DTSHNSAE
+487 
-495 AHKSVTVIDVEDIEA
+495 VIDVPQIEY
-510 IVAKLAR
+510 IISKIAR
-517 IPPKSVSN
+517 IPPKSVST
-525 DDKSLLEHLDRDLKR
+525 DDKSVLQNLESNLKH

-546 EAIDTLSDAI
+546 EAIKNLADAI
-556 KLSRAGLKS
+556 KLSRAGLK
-565 PDKPIGS
+565 PDDKPIGS

-587 RQLANLLGVELVRFD
+587 RQLANLLGIELVRFD

-666 TLTDNNGRVSSF
+666 SLTDNNGRTSSF

-689 GADSMSRA
+689 GADSISRN
-697 SMGFTHQDHS
+697 SMGFTKQDHS
-707 KDNSEALKRVFTP
+707 RDNSEAMKRMFTP

-732 NPLDPSIVVSVVD
+732 NPLDQNVIVSVVD

-755 DDKQVMLEIDDEV
+755 DDKKVVLEIDDAV
-768 RDYLAAKG
+768 RNYLAEKG
-776 YDRLMGARPMQ
+776 YDRLMGARPMN

-797 LASMILFGDLAD
+797 LAEQILFGDLVN
-809 GGTVHVTLQTTEDE
+809 GGTVSIRMNADKTAIELVPIDE
-823 SEQGSSTISTDKADD
+823 KQID
-838 NQPKAMDKA
+838 N
-847 TVNNREIL
+847 V
-855 LTVVETHGSR
+855 
-865 NGDHSQSMPS
+865 

>member
-37 NNHAATTL
+37 NTHAANTL
-45 KACGG
+45 TACNANV
-50 DISTLRA
+50 STLRT
-57 ELEAYINKHTPTLDE
+57 ELEAYINKHTPTVDA
-72 DVEQSPQPT
+72 DTEQSPQPT

-123 LLKKQGV
+123 LLKKQGI

-142 QDKADDGEAK
+142 QDKDEPSEPRASMTGERRSA
-152 SGISSDSRSE
+152 SE
-162 KTSKDPLVDFATNLN
+162 KTSKDPLVEFATNLN
-177 KRAAEGK
+177 QRAAEGK
-184 TDPLIGRASEIE
+184 TDPLIGRGPEIE
-196 RTAQVLC
+196 RAAQVLC

-210 LLVGDP
+210 LLVGEP

-227 AWLIINEKAPKPLNG
+227 AWLIINDKAPKPLNG

-274 RKKPNAILF
+274 KKKPNAILF

-324 SEYRQVF
+324 TEYRQVF

-341 QKIDVKEPSIEDS
+341 QKIDVKEPSVDDT

-363 RYEEFHNVSYT
+363 RYEEFHNVEYT
-374 DAALVSAVK
+374 DEALVTAVQ
-383 LSAKHVHERFLPDKA
+383 LSAKHIHERFLPDKA

-406 AYKRLGITPE
+406 AYKRLGVIPDADDIDAE
-416 IADTEAEDALLTTL
+416 ESFIADIEQDFDAQIDADVEGLDGDTYSDSEMQDEAETAKANDR
-430 EEETSSSKAK
+430 AK
-440 SFEFAELSQDSD
+440 SFSE
-452 SAESGPKSMHQAADD
+452 
-467 VDDSTNDDTSTSD
+467 
-480 KVDVSKS
+480 SKS
-487 DTSHNSAE
+487 AK
-495 AHKSVTVIDVEDIEA
+495 AKKKPPMKIDVADIEA

-517 IPPKSVSN
+517 IPPKSVSS
-525 DDKSLLEHLDRDLKR
+525 DDKSILQHLDRDLKH

-546 EAIDTLSDAI
+546 EAIETLADAI
-556 KLSRAGLKS
+556 KLSRAGLKA

-620 GYVGF
+620 GYVGY

-633 KINQFPHCVLL
+633 KINQHPHCVLL

-666 TLTDNNGRVSSF
+666 TLTDNNGRVAIF
-678 KQVILIMTTNV
+678 KQVIVIMTTNV
-689 GADSMSRA
+689 GADSISRS
-697 SMGFTHQDHS
+697 SMGFTQQDHS
-707 KDNSEALKRVFTP
+707 RDNTESLKRVFTP

-732 NPLDPSIVVSVVD
+732 NPLDTSVVVSVVD

-750 LQAQL
+750 LQVQL
-755 DDKQVMLEIDDEV
+755 DDKQVTLEIDDEV
-768 RDYLAAKG
+768 RDYLAHKG

-787 RLIQDEIKKP
+787 RLIQDEIKKS
-797 LASMILFGDLAD
+797 LASMILFGDLVNGGVVHLTLEPEANDEQD
-809 GGTVHVTLQTTEDE
+809 GDSVKLDKYSGKTDYK
-823 SEQGSSTISTDKADD
+823 STDKGSADS
-838 NQPKAMDKA
+838 
-847 TVNNREIL
+847 RII
-855 LTVVETHGSR
+855 LTVVETHEPHPDSE
-865 NGDHSQSMPS
+865 SLAS

>member
-37 NNHAATTL
+37 NTHAANTL
-45 KACGG
+45 TACNAN
-50 DISTLRA
+50 ISTLRT
-57 ELEAYINKHTPTLDE
+57 ELEAYITKHTPIV
-72 DVEQSPQPT
+72 DVEIEQSPQPT

-123 LLKKQGV
+123 LLKKQGI

-142 QDKADDGEAK
+142 QDKNDASEPRASMTGERR
-152 SGISSDSRSE
+152 SMSE
-162 KTSKDPLVDFATNLN
+162 KTSKDPLVEFATNLN
-177 KRAAEGK
+177 QRAAEGK
-184 TDPLIGRASEIE
+184 TDPLIGRAAEIE

-210 LLVGDP
+210 LLVGEP

-227 AWLIINEKAPKPLNG
+227 AWLIINDKAPKPLTG

-263 EKRMKSLLDAL
+263 EKRMKALLDAL
-274 RKKPNAILF
+274 KKKPNAILF

-324 SEYRQVF
+324 TEYRQVF

-341 QKIDVKEPSIEDS
+341 QKIDVKEPSIDDS

-363 RYEEFHNVSYT
+363 RYEEFHNVEYS
-374 DAALVSAVK
+374 DEALVSAVH
-383 LSAKHVHERFLPDKA
+383 LSAKHIHERFLPDKA

-406 AYKRLGITPE
+406 AYKRLGVIPDADDINSE
-416 IADTEAEDALLTTL
+416 EDFIAELEQDFDEDAY
-430 EEETSSSKAK
+430 
-440 SFEFAELSQDSD
+440 D
-452 SAESGPKSMHQAADD
+452 
-467 VDDSTNDDTSTSD
+467 
-480 KVDVSKS
+480 
-487 DTSHNSAE
+487 NSAE
-495 AHKSVTVIDVEDIEA
+495 DSDNATSATSDFLAKNNTNSDKPAAKTQKPPIKIGVADIES
-510 IVAKLAR
+510 IIAKLAR
-517 IPPKSVSN
+517 IPPKAVSS
-525 DDKSLLEHLDRDLKR
+525 DDKSILEHLDRDLKR

-546 EAIDTLSDAI
+546 EAIATLADAI
-556 KLSRAGLKS
+556 KLSRAGLKA

-633 KINQFPHCVLL
+633 KITQNPHCVLL

-666 TLTDNNGRVSSF
+666 TLTDNNGRVAIF
-678 KQVILIMTTNV
+678 KHVIIIMTTNV
-689 GADSMSRA
+689 GADSISRS
-697 SMGFTHQDHS
+697 SMGFTEQDHS
-707 KDNSEALKRVFTP
+707 RDNTEALKRVFTP

-732 NPLDPSIVVSVVD
+732 NALDTTVVVSVVD

-755 DDKQVMLEIDDEV
+755 DDKQVTLEIDDEV
-768 RDYLAAKG
+768 RDYLAKKG

-797 LASMILFGDLAD
+797 LANMILFGELVN
-809 GGTVHVTLQTTEDE
+809 GGVVHLTLEPE
-823 SEQGSSTISTDKADD
+823 AGSDAAALTDSSKGV
-838 NQPKAMDKA
+838 DKGSA
-847 TVNNREIL
+847 TSRII
-855 LTVVETHGSR
+855 LTVVETHEPRS
-865 NGDHSQSMPS
+865 NSESFA

>member
-1 MLSRHLEVSLR
+1 MLSLELQSTLR
-12 LAMTLARQKSHEY
+12 LVVTLAKQRAHEY

-37 NNHAATTL
+37 NENAVEAL
-45 KACGG
+45 VACAVNVDQLGK
-50 DISTLRA
+50 DLTQ
-57 ELEAYINKHTPTLDE
+57 YIDEHTPTVDINE
-72 DVEQSPQPT
+72 DYSPQPT
-81 QSFDR
+81 RSFDR

-93 HVQSIG
+93 HVQSVASS
-99 GGRLVEGSDILVS
+99 RLVEGSDLLVS

-130 SRLELTQYLSHG
+130 TRLELTQYLSHG
-142 QDKADDGEAK
+142 QDKKVRDKLTSVETEETGEKAN
-152 SGISSDSRSE
+152 
-162 KTSKDPLVDFATNLN
+162 KDPLTEFTINLN
-177 KRAAEGK
+177 QKASTGG
-184 TDPLIGRASEIE
+184 TDPLIGRQAEIE
-196 RTAQVLC
+196 RTAQILC

-227 AWLIINEKAPKPLNG
+227 AWLIVNNKAPKPLSG
-242 CVIYSLDIG
+242 CVVYSLDIG
-251 SLIAGT
+251 ALIAGT

-263 EKRMKSLLDAL
+263 EKRMKALLDAL
-274 RKKPNAILF
+274 KAKPNAILF

-312 NGELRCIGSTTF
+312 SGELRCIGSTTF
-324 SEYRQVF
+324 TEYRQVF

-341 QKIDVKEPSIEDS
+341 QKVDVNEPSIDET
-354 IDILRGLKP
+354 IDILRGLKKQ
-363 RYEEFHNVSYT
+363 YEKFHNVSYT
-374 DAALVSAVK
+374 DQALQSAVN
-383 LSAKHVHERFLPDKA
+383 LAVKHIHERFLPDKA

-406 AYKRLGITPE
+406 AFVRLQKQAENHVESGVDSNQST
-416 IADTEAEDALLTTL
+416 DTVANDKLSNQPVVDEDALVDDLDI
-430 EEETSSSKAK
+430 S
-440 SFEFAELSQDSD
+440 
-452 SAESGPKSMHQAADD
+452 HAADGVVEPEAMLSEAD
-467 VDDSTNDDTSTSD
+467 N
-480 KVDVSKS
+480 KVIDAAQQGGQV
-487 DTSHNSAE
+487 
-495 AHKSVTVIDVEDIEA
+495 VIDVPQIEY
-510 IVAKLAR
+510 IISKIAR
-517 IPPKSVSN
+517 IPPKSVST
-525 DDKSLLEHLDRDLKR
+525 DDKSVLQNLESNLKH

-546 EAIDTLSDAI
+546 EAIKNLADAI
-556 KLSRAGLKS
+556 KLSRAGLK
-565 PDKPIGS
+565 PDDKPIGS

-587 RQLANLLGVELVRFD
+587 RQLANLLGIELVRFD

-666 TLTDNNGRVSSF
+666 SLTDNNGRTSSF

-689 GADSMSRA
+689 GADSISRN
-697 SMGFTHQDHS
+697 SMGFTKQDHS
-707 KDNSEALKRVFTP
+707 RDNSEAMKRMFTP

-732 NPLDPSIVVSVVD
+732 NPLDQNVIVSVVD

-755 DDKQVMLEIDDEV
+755 DDKKVVLEIDDEV
-768 RDYLAAKG
+768 RNYLAEKG
-776 YDRLMGARPMQ
+776 YDRLMGARPMN

-797 LASMILFGDLAD
+797 LAEQILFGDLVN
-809 GGTVHVTLQTTEDE
+809 GGTVSIRMNADKTAIELVPIDE
-823 SEQGSSTISTDKADD
+823 KQID
-838 NQPKAMDKA
+838 N
-847 TVNNREIL
+847 V
-855 LTVVETHGSR
+855 
-865 NGDHSQSMPS
+865 

>member
-37 NNHAATTL
+37 NTHAANTL
-45 KACGG
+45 TACNANV
-50 DISTLRA
+50 STLRT
-57 ELEAYINKHTPTLDE
+57 ELEAYINKHTPTVDAE
-72 DVEQSPQPT
+72 TEQSPQPT

-123 LLKKQGV
+123 LLKKQGI

-142 QDKADDGEAK
+142 QDKDEPSEPRASMTGERRSA
-152 SGISSDSRSE
+152 SE
-162 KTSKDPLVDFATNLN
+162 KTSKDPLVEFATNLN
-177 KRAAEGK
+177 QRAAEGK

-196 RTAQVLC
+196 RAAQVLC

-210 LLVGDP
+210 LLVGEP

-227 AWLIINEKAPKPLNG
+227 AWLIINDKAPKPLNG

-274 RKKPNAILF
+274 KNKPNAILF

-324 SEYRQVF
+324 TEYRQVF

-341 QKIDVKEPSIEDS
+341 QKIDVKEPSVDDS

-363 RYEEFHNVSYT
+363 RYEEFHNVEYT
-374 DAALVSAVK
+374 DEALVTAVQ
-383 LSAKHVHERFLPDKA
+383 LSAKHIHERFLPDKA

-406 AYKRLGITPE
+406 AYKRLGVIPDADDIE
-416 IADTEAEDALLTTL
+416 AEESFIADLEQDFDAQIDADTEGLDGDL
-430 EEETSSSKAK
+430 SSDDDNEMQDEANTAKANDRAKSSDDSKAVK
-440 SFEFAELSQDSD
+440 AKKK
-452 SAESGPKSMHQAADD
+452 PPMK
-467 VDDSTNDDTSTSD
+467 
-480 KVDVSKS
+480 
-487 DTSHNSAE
+487 
-495 AHKSVTVIDVEDIEA
+495 IDVADIEA

-517 IPPKSVSN
+517 IPPKSVSS
-525 DDKSLLEHLDRDLKR
+525 DDKSILEHLDRDLKH

-546 EAIDTLSDAI
+546 EAIETLADAI
-556 KLSRAGLKS
+556 KLSRAGLKA

-587 RQLANLLGVELVRFD
+587 RQLAKLLGVELVRFD

-633 KINQFPHCVLL
+633 KINQHPHCVLL

-666 TLTDNNGRVSSF
+666 TLTDNNGRVAIF
-678 KQVILIMTTNV
+678 KQVIVIMTTNV
-689 GADSMSRA
+689 GADSISRS
-697 SMGFTHQDHS
+697 SMGFTQQDHS
-707 KDNSEALKRVFTP
+707 RDNTESLKRVFTP

-732 NPLDPSIVVSVVD
+732 NPLDTSVVVSVVD

-750 LQAQL
+750 LQVQL
-755 DDKQVMLEIDDEV
+755 DDKKVTLEIDDEV
-768 RDYLAAKG
+768 RDYLANKG

-797 LASMILFGDLAD
+797 LASMILFGDLVN
-809 GGTVHVTLQTTEDE
+809 GGVVHLTLEPEAGDE
-823 SEQGSSTISTDKADD
+823 KDD
-838 NQPKAMDKA
+838 A
-847 TVNNREIL
+847 TVKLDKNSNKSSDKGSADSRII
-855 LTVVETHGSR
+855 LTVVETHEPHPDSE
-865 NGDHSQSMPS
+865 SLAS

>member
-37 NNHAATTL
+37 NTHAANTL
-45 KACGG
+45 TACNANV
-50 DISTLRA
+50 SALRS
-57 ELEAYINKHTPTLDE
+57 ELEAYINKHTPTVDA
-72 DVEQSPQPT
+72 DTEQSPQPT

-123 LLKKQGV
+123 LLKKQGI

-142 QDKADDGEAK
+142 QDKDEPSEPRASMTGERRSA
-152 SGISSDSRSE
+152 SE
-162 KTSKDPLVDFATNLN
+162 KTSKDPLVEFASNLN
-177 KRAAEGK
+177 QRAAEGK
-184 TDPLIGRASEIE
+184 TDPLIGRGPEIE
-196 RTAQVLC
+196 RAAQVLC

-210 LLVGDP
+210 LLVGEP

-227 AWLIINEKAPKPLNG
+227 AWLIINDKAPKPLNG

-274 RKKPNAILF
+274 KKKPNAILF

-324 SEYRQVF
+324 TEYRQVF

-341 QKIDVKEPSIEDS
+341 QKIDVKEPSVDDT

-363 RYEEFHNVSYT
+363 RYEEFHNVEYT
-374 DAALVSAVK
+374 DEALVTAVK
-383 LSAKHVHERFLPDKA
+383 LSAKHIHERFLPDKA

-406 AYKRLGITPE
+406 AYKRLGIVADAE
-416 IADTEAEDALLTTL
+416 DIEAEESFIADIEKDFDAQIDTDEEGIDNFDDIDSESANDTVNEMQDEANIAKENDRSKSTDHKK
-430 EEETSSSKAK
+430 SKAK
-440 SFEFAELSQDSD
+440 RA
-452 SAESGPKSMHQAADD
+452 PIK
-467 VDDSTNDDTSTSD
+467 
-480 KVDVSKS
+480 
-487 DTSHNSAE
+487 
-495 AHKSVTVIDVEDIEA
+495 IDVADIEA

-517 IPPKSVSN
+517 IPPKSVSS
-525 DDKSLLEHLDRDLKR
+525 DDKSILQHLDRDLKH

-546 EAIDTLSDAI
+546 EAIATLADAI
-556 KLSRAGLKS
+556 KLSRAGLKA

-587 RQLANLLGVELVRFD
+587 RQLAKLLGVELVRFD
-602 MSEYMEAHTAS
+602 MSEYMESHTAS

-620 GYVGF
+620 GYVGY

-633 KINQFPHCVLL
+633 KINQHPHCVLL
-644 LDEIEKA
+644 FDEIEKA

-666 TLTDNNGRVSSF
+666 TLTDNNGRVAIF
-678 KQVILIMTTNV
+678 KQVIVIMTTNV
-689 GADSMSRA
+689 GADSISRS
-697 SMGFTHQDHS
+697 SMGFTQQDHS
-707 KDNSEALKRVFTP
+707 RDNTESLKRVFTP

-732 NPLDPSIVVSVVD
+732 NPLDTSVVVSVVD

-750 LQAQL
+750 LQVQL
-755 DDKQVMLEIDDEV
+755 DDKQVTLEIDDEV
-768 RDYLAAKG
+768 RDYLADKG

-797 LASMILFGDLAD
+797 LAGMILFGDLVNGGVVHLTLEPEASDGEAVKLDKSSDKGSAD
-809 GGTVHVTLQTTEDE
+809 
-823 SEQGSSTISTDKADD
+823 SRI
-838 NQPKAMDKA
+838 
-847 TVNNREIL
+847 I
-855 LTVVETHGSR
+855 LTVVETHEPRPDSE
-865 NGDHSQSMPS
+865 SLAS

>member
-1 MLSRHLEVSLR
+1 MLSRHHEVSLR

-37 NNHAATTL
+37 NTNAANTL
-45 KACGG
+45 TACNANV
-50 DISTLRA
+50 STLRS
-57 ELEAYINKHTPTLDE
+57 ELEAYINKHTPTVDAE
-72 DVEQSPQPT
+72 TEQSPQPT

-123 LLKKQGV
+123 LLKKQGI

-142 QDKADDGEAK
+142 QDKDEPSEPRASMTGERRSA
-152 SGISSDSRSE
+152 SE
-162 KTSKDPLVDFATNLN
+162 KTSKDPLVEFATNLN
-177 KRAAEGK
+177 QRAAEGK
-184 TDPLIGRASEIE
+184 TDPLIGRGPEIE
-196 RTAQVLC
+196 RAAQVLC

-210 LLVGDP
+210 LLVGEP

-227 AWLIINEKAPKPLNG
+227 AWLIINDKAPKPLNG

-274 RKKPNAILF
+274 KKKPNAILF

-324 SEYRQVF
+324 TEYRQVF

-341 QKIDVKEPSIEDS
+341 QKIDVKEPSVDDS

-363 RYEEFHNVSYT
+363 RYEEFHNVEYT
-374 DAALVSAVK
+374 DEALVTAVQ
-383 LSAKHVHERFLPDKA
+383 LSAKHIHERFLPDKA

-406 AYKRLGITPE
+406 AYKRLGIVADLDDIDAE
-416 IADTEAEDALLTTL
+416 ESFIADLEQDFDAQIDAD
-430 EEETSSSKAK
+430 EEG
-440 SFEFAELSQDSD
+440 FE
-452 SAESGPKSMHQAADD
+452 G
-467 VDDSTNDDTSTSD
+467 VDDDSIDETGTVNEMQDEANAAKANDRAKADG
-480 KVDVSKS
+480 SK
-487 DTSHNSAE
+487 
-495 AHKSVTVIDVEDIEA
+495 KSKGKRAPIKIDVADIEA

-517 IPPKSVSN
+517 IPPKSVSS
-525 DDKSLLEHLDRDLKR
+525 DDKSILQHLDRDLKH

-546 EAIDTLSDAI
+546 EAIETLADAI
-556 KLSRAGLKS
+556 KLSRAGLKA

-620 GYVGF
+620 GYVGY

-633 KINQFPHCVLL
+633 KINQHPHCVLL

-666 TLTDNNGRVSSF
+666 TLTDNNGRVAIF
-678 KQVILIMTTNV
+678 KQVIVIMTTNV
-689 GADSMSRA
+689 GADSISRS
-697 SMGFTHQDHS
+697 SMGFTQQDHS
-707 KDNSEALKRVFTP
+707 RDNTEVLKRVFTP

-732 NPLDPSIVVSVVD
+732 NPLDTSVVVSVVD

-750 LQAQL
+750 LQVQL
-755 DDKQVMLEIDDEV
+755 DDKQVTLEIDDEV
-768 RDYLAAKG
+768 RDYLADKG

-797 LASMILFGDLAD
+797 LASMILFGDLVNGGVVHLTLEPEDAKDQD
-809 GGTVHVTLQTTEDE
+809 GNAVKLEKGSDK
-823 SEQGSSTISTDKADD
+823 GSSDSRI
-838 NQPKAMDKA
+838 
-847 TVNNREIL
+847 I
-855 LTVVETHGSR
+855 LTVVETHEPHPDSE
-865 NGDHSQSMPS
+865 SLAS

>member
-37 NNHAATTL
+37 NTNAANTL
-45 KACGG
+45 TACNANV
-50 DISTLRA
+50 STLRS
-57 ELEAYINKHTPTLDE
+57 ELEAYINKHTPTVDP
-72 DVEQSPQPT
+72 DTEQSPQPT

-123 LLKKQGV
+123 LLKKQGI

-142 QDKADDGEAK
+142 QDKDEPSEPRASMTGERRSA
-152 SGISSDSRSE
+152 SE
-162 KTSKDPLVDFATNLN
+162 KTSKDPLVEFATNLN
-177 KRAAEGK
+177 QRAAEGK
-184 TDPLIGRASEIE
+184 TDPLIGRGPEIE
-196 RTAQVLC
+196 RAAQVLC

-210 LLVGDP
+210 LLVGEP

-227 AWLIINEKAPKPLNG
+227 AWLIINDKAPKPLNG

-274 RKKPNAILF
+274 KKKPNAILF

-324 SEYRQVF
+324 TEYRQVF

-341 QKIDVKEPSIEDS
+341 QKIDVKEPSVDDT
-354 IDILRGLKP
+354 IDILRGLKT
-363 RYEEFHNVSYT
+363 RYEEFHNVEYT
-374 DAALVSAVK
+374 DEALVTAVQ
-383 LSAKHVHERFLPDKA
+383 LSAKHIHERFLPDKA

-406 AYKRLGITPE
+406 AYKRLGIVADLDDIDAE
-416 IADTEAEDALLTTL
+416 ESFIADLEQDFDAQIDADEEGLDADNDDIDDKDTFNEMQDEAKVAKANDSAKADG
-430 EEETSSSKAK
+430 SKKSKAK
-440 SFEFAELSQDSD
+440 RA
-452 SAESGPKSMHQAADD
+452 PIK
-467 VDDSTNDDTSTSD
+467 
-480 KVDVSKS
+480 
-487 DTSHNSAE
+487 
-495 AHKSVTVIDVEDIEA
+495 IDVADIEA

-517 IPPKSVSN
+517 IPPKSVSS
-525 DDKSLLEHLDRDLKR
+525 DDKSILQHLDRDLKH

-546 EAIDTLSDAI
+546 EAIATLADAI
-556 KLSRAGLKS
+556 KLSRAGLKA

-633 KINQFPHCVLL
+633 KINQHPHCVLL
-644 LDEIEKA
+644 FDEIEKA

-666 TLTDNNGRVSSF
+666 TLTDNNGRVAIF
-678 KQVILIMTTNV
+678 KQVIVIMTTNV
-689 GADSMSRA
+689 GADSISRS
-697 SMGFTHQDHS
+697 SMGFTQQDHS
-707 KDNSEALKRVFTP
+707 RDNTESLKRVFTP

-732 NPLDPSIVVSVVD
+732 NPLDTSVVVSVVD

-750 LQAQL
+750 LQVQL
-755 DDKQVMLEIDDEV
+755 DDKQVTLEIDDEV
-768 RDYLAAKG
+768 RDYLADKG

-797 LASMILFGDLAD
+797 LAGMILFGDLVNGGVVHLTLEPEDTKDQDGNSVKLEKGSDKGSAD
-809 GGTVHVTLQTTEDE
+809 
-823 SEQGSSTISTDKADD
+823 SRI
-838 NQPKAMDKA
+838 
-847 TVNNREIL
+847 IL
-855 LTVVETHGSR
+855 KVVETHEPHPDSE
-865 NGDHSQSMPS
+865 SLAS

>member
-1 MLSRHLEVSLR
+1 MLSLELQSTLR
-12 LAMTLARQKSHEY
+12 LVVTLAKQRAHEY

-37 NNHAATTL
+37 NENAVEAL
-45 KACGG
+45 VACAVNVDQLGK
-50 DISTLRA
+50 DLTQ
-57 ELEAYINKHTPTLDE
+57 YIDEHTPTVDINE
-72 DVEQSPQPT
+72 DYSPQPT
-81 QSFDR
+81 RSFDR

-93 HVQSIG
+93 HVQSVASS
-99 GGRLVEGSDILVS
+99 RLVEGSDLLVS

-130 SRLELTQYLSHG
+130 TRLELTQYLSHG
-142 QDKADDGEAK
+142 QDKKVRDKLTSVETEETGEKAN
-152 SGISSDSRSE
+152 
-162 KTSKDPLVDFATNLN
+162 KDPLTEFTVNLN
-177 KRAAEGK
+177 QKASTGG
-184 TDPLIGRASEIE
+184 TDPLIGRQAEIE
-196 RTAQVLC
+196 RTAQILC

-227 AWLIINEKAPKPLNG
+227 AWLIVNDKAPKPLSG
-242 CVIYSLDIG
+242 CVVYSLDIG
-251 SLIAGT
+251 ALIAGT

-263 EKRMKSLLDAL
+263 EKRMKALLDAL
-274 RKKPNAILF
+274 KAKPNAILF

-312 NGELRCIGSTTF
+312 SGELRCIGSTTF
-324 SEYRQVF
+324 TEYRQVF

-341 QKIDVKEPSIEDS
+341 QKVDVNEPSIDET
-354 IDILRGLKP
+354 IDILRGLKKQ
-363 RYEEFHNVSYT
+363 YEKFHNVSYT
-374 DAALVSAVK
+374 DQALQSAVN
-383 LSAKHVHERFLPDKA
+383 LAVKHIHERFLPDKA

-406 AYKRLGITPE
+406 AFVRLQKQAENHVESGVDSNQSIDAVANDKLSNQPVV
-416 IADTEAEDALLTTL
+416 DEDALVDDLDA
-430 EEETSSSKAK
+430 S
-440 SFEFAELSQDSD
+440 
-452 SAESGPKSMHQAADD
+452 HAADGVVEPEAMLSEAD
-467 VDDSTNDDTSTSD
+467 N
-480 KVDVSKS
+480 KVIDAAQQDGEV
-487 DTSHNSAE
+487 
-495 AHKSVTVIDVEDIEA
+495 VIDVPQIEY
-510 IVAKLAR
+510 IISKIAR
-517 IPPKSVSN
+517 IPPKSVST
-525 DDKSLLEHLDRDLKR
+525 DDKSVLQNLESNLKH

-546 EAIDTLSDAI
+546 EAIKNLADAI
-556 KLSRAGLKS
+556 KLSRAGLK
-565 PDKPIGS
+565 PDDKPIGS

-587 RQLANLLGVELVRFD
+587 RQLANLLGIELVRFD

-666 TLTDNNGRVSSF
+666 SLTDNNGRTSSF

-689 GADSMSRA
+689 GADSISRN
-697 SMGFTHQDHS
+697 SMGFTKQDHS
-707 KDNSEALKRVFTP
+707 RDNSEAMKRMFTP

-732 NPLDPSIVVSVVD
+732 NPLDQNVIVSVVD

-755 DDKQVMLEIDDEV
+755 DDKKVVLEIDDAV
-768 RDYLAAKG
+768 RNYLAEKG
-776 YDRLMGARPMQ
+776 YDRLMGARPMN

-797 LASMILFGDLAD
+797 LAEQILFGDLVN
-809 GGTVHVTLQTTEDE
+809 GGTVSIRMNADKTAIELVPIDE
-823 SEQGSSTISTDKADD
+823 KQVD
-838 NQPKAMDKA
+838 N
-847 TVNNREIL
+847 V
-855 LTVVETHGSR
+855 
-865 NGDHSQSMPS
+865 

>member
-1 MLSRHLEVSLR
+1 MLSLELQSTLR
-12 LAMTLARQKSHEY
+12 LVVTLAKQRAHEY

-37 NNHAATTL
+37 NENAVEALVACAANVDQLGKDLTQ
-45 KACGG
+45 
-50 DISTLRA
+50 
-57 ELEAYINKHTPTLDE
+57 YIDEHTPTVDINE
-72 DVEQSPQPT
+72 DYSPQPT
-81 QSFDR
+81 RSFDR

-93 HVQSIG
+93 HVQSVASS
-99 GGRLVEGSDILVS
+99 RLVEGSDLLVS

-130 SRLELTQYLSHG
+130 TRLELTQYLSHG
-142 QDKADDGEAK
+142 QDKKVRDKLTSVETEETGEK
-152 SGISSDSRSE
+152 SN
-162 KTSKDPLVDFATNLN
+162 KDPLTEFTINLN
-177 KRAAEGK
+177 QKASTGG
-184 TDPLIGRASEIE
+184 TDPLIGRQAEIE
-196 RTAQVLC
+196 RTAQILC

-227 AWLIINEKAPKPLNG
+227 AWLIVNDKAPKPLSG
-242 CVIYSLDIG
+242 CVVYSLDIG
-251 SLIAGT
+251 ALIAGT

-263 EKRMKSLLDAL
+263 EKRMKALLDAL
-274 RKKPNAILF
+274 KAKPNAILF

-312 NGELRCIGSTTF
+312 SGELRCIGSTTF
-324 SEYRQVF
+324 AEYRQVF

-341 QKIDVKEPSIEDS
+341 QKIDVNEPSINET
-354 IDILRGLKP
+354 IDILRGLKKQ
-363 RYEEFHNVSYT
+363 YEKFHNVSYT
-374 DAALVSAVK
+374 DQALQSAVH
-383 LSAKHVHERFLPDKA
+383 LAVKHIHERFLPDKA

-406 AYKRLGITPE
+406 AFVRLQKQAENQVESSVDSNQSVDAVANDKLSNQPVV
-416 IADTEAEDALLTTL
+416 DEDALVDDLDI
-430 EEETSSSKAK
+430 S
-440 SFEFAELSQDSD
+440 
-452 SAESGPKSMHQAADD
+452 HAADGVVEPEAMLSEAD
-467 VDDSTNDDTSTSD
+467 N
-480 KVDVSKS
+480 KVIDAAQQDGEV
-487 DTSHNSAE
+487 
-495 AHKSVTVIDVEDIEA
+495 VIDVPQIEY
-510 IVAKLAR
+510 IISKIAR
-517 IPPKSVSN
+517 IPPKSVST
-525 DDKSLLEHLDRDLKR
+525 DDKSVLQNLESNLKH

-546 EAIDTLSDAI
+546 EAIKNLADAI
-556 KLSRAGLKS
+556 KLSRAGLK
-565 PDKPIGS
+565 PDDKPIGS

-587 RQLANLLGVELVRFD
+587 RQLANLLGIELVRFD

-666 TLTDNNGRVSSF
+666 SLTDNNGRTSSF

-689 GADSMSRA
+689 GADSISRN
-697 SMGFTHQDHS
+697 SMGFTKQDHS
-707 KDNSEALKRVFTP
+707 RDNSEAMKRMFTP

-732 NPLDPSIVVSVVD
+732 NPLDQNVIVSVVD

-755 DDKQVMLEIDDEV
+755 DDKKVVLEIDDEV
-768 RDYLAAKG
+768 RNYLAEKG
-776 YDRLMGARPMQ
+776 YDRLMGARPMN

-797 LASMILFGDLAD
+797 LAEQILFGDLVN
-809 GGTVHVTLQTTEDE
+809 GGTVSIRMNADKTAIELVPIDE
-823 SEQGSSTISTDKADD
+823 KQVD
-838 NQPKAMDKA
+838 N
-847 TVNNREIL
+847 V
-855 LTVVETHGSR
+855 
-865 NGDHSQSMPS
+865 

>member
-1 MLSRHLEVSLR
+1 MLSLELQSTLR
-12 LAMTLARQKSHEY
+12 LVVTLAKQRAHEY

-37 NNHAATTL
+37 NENAVEAL
-45 KACGG
+45 VACAVNVDQLGK
-50 DISTLRA
+50 DLTQ
-57 ELEAYINKHTPTLDE
+57 YIDEHTPTVDINE
-72 DVEQSPQPT
+72 DYSPQPT
-81 QSFDR
+81 RSFDR

-93 HVQSIG
+93 HVQSVASS
-99 GGRLVEGSDILVS
+99 RLVEGSDLLVS

-130 SRLELTQYLSHG
+130 TRLELTQYLSHG
-142 QDKADDGEAK
+142 QDKKVRDKLTSVETEETGEKAN
-152 SGISSDSRSE
+152 
-162 KTSKDPLVDFATNLN
+162 KDPLTEFTINLN
-177 KRAAEGK
+177 QKASTGG
-184 TDPLIGRASEIE
+184 TDPLIGRQAEIE
-196 RTAQVLC
+196 RTAQILC

-227 AWLIINEKAPKPLNG
+227 AWLIVNDKAPKPLSG
-242 CVIYSLDIG
+242 CVVYSLDIG
-251 SLIAGT
+251 ALIAGT

-263 EKRMKSLLDAL
+263 EKRMKALLDAL
-274 RKKPNAILF
+274 KAKPNAILF

-312 NGELRCIGSTTF
+312 SGELRCIGSTTF
-324 SEYRQVF
+324 TEYRQVF

-341 QKIDVKEPSIEDS
+341 QKVDVNEPSIDET
-354 IDILRGLKP
+354 IDILRGLKKQ
-363 RYEEFHNVSYT
+363 YEKFHNVSYT
-374 DAALVSAVK
+374 DQALQSAVN
-383 LSAKHVHERFLPDKA
+383 LAVKHIHERFLPDKA

-406 AYKRLGITPE
+406 AFVRLQKQAENHVESGVDSNQSIDAVANDKLSNQPVV
-416 IADTEAEDALLTTL
+416 DEDALVDDLDV
-430 EEETSSSKAK
+430 S
-440 SFEFAELSQDSD
+440 
-452 SAESGPKSMHQAADD
+452 HAADG
-467 VDDSTNDDTSTSD
+467 V
-480 KVDVSKS
+480 VEP
-487 DTSHNSAE
+487 E
-495 AHKSVTVIDVEDIEA
+495 AMLSEADNKIIDAAQQGGQVVIDVPQIEY
-510 IVAKLAR
+510 IISKIAR
-517 IPPKSVSN
+517 IPPKSVST
-525 DDKSLLEHLDRDLKR
+525 DDKSVLQNLESNLKH

-546 EAIDTLSDAI
+546 EAIKNLADAI
-556 KLSRAGLKS
+556 KLSRAGLK
-565 PDKPIGS
+565 PDDKPIGS

-587 RQLANLLGVELVRFD
+587 RQLANLLGIELVRFD

-666 TLTDNNGRVSSF
+666 SLTDNNGRTSSF

-689 GADSMSRA
+689 GADSISRN
-697 SMGFTHQDHS
+697 SMGFTKQDHS
-707 KDNSEALKRVFTP
+707 RDNSEAMKRMFTP

-732 NPLDPSIVVSVVD
+732 NPLDQNVIVSVVD

-755 DDKQVMLEIDDEV
+755 DDKKVVLEIDDEV
-768 RDYLAAKG
+768 RNYLAEKG
-776 YDRLMGARPMQ
+776 YDRLMGARPMN

-797 LASMILFGDLAD
+797 LAEQILFGDLVN
-809 GGTVHVTLQTTEDE
+809 GGTVSIRMNADKTAIELVPIDE
-823 SEQGSSTISTDKADD
+823 KQID
-838 NQPKAMDKA
+838 N
-847 TVNNREIL
+847 V
-855 LTVVETHGSR
+855 
-865 NGDHSQSMPS
+865 